1 MSTKYFAL
9 LTHAGTSKLENATTS
24 GTKLEITHMA
34 VGDGGGSL
42 PIPNVNQSKLINEK
56 HRAEIDVLTIDPKKP
71 NHIIAEQVLPEGQG
85 GWWIREIGLFD
96 KDGTLVAVGNCA
108 DLYKPQLQEQ
118 TVSMALPVSNSDWP
132 GWVNELFSGLA
143 TRNYVR
149 EKIKDHAESRNHP
162 DATLKEKGLVTL
174 SNAVDSDNET
184 HAATSKAVRTTY
196 ALATKAYDLANVTKP
211 TDKWVPLTRKVN
223 GKELSSDININAVD
237 VGTYNKAEIDIQ
249 VNKAVET
256 AGSKV
261 PLTRKV
267 NGKELSSD
275 ININAVDVGTYNKA
289 EIDTQVNKA
298 VETADSKVPLTRKVN
313 GKELKEDIVLS
324 AADLDTYKKDEI
336 DHKVGKVEA
345 LAETANKNATSAIQS
360 ADSKVPLIR
369 KVNGKELLTDIEL
382 TALDVNAYNRPETDE
397 LIGIVKKQADT
408 ANQNATA
415 ALQSA
420 DSKVPLTR
428 KVNNKELL
436 TDIDL
441 NAADVGTYN
450 KSEIDAHINKVE
462 QLADTANKNATSA
475 IQNADSKVPLTRK
488 VNGKELLT
496 DIELNATD
504 IGTYNKVEINEHISK
519 VEKLAETA
527 NQNATTAIQSADS
540 KVPLTRK
547 VNDKELSVD
556 IKLDAADVGAY
567 NKVETDTHINIVK
580 TQVDNVNKLA
590 ETANQNAT
598 TAIQSADSKVPL
610 TRKVNGKELSAD
622 IQLSAADV
630 GAYTKV
636 ETDDRISDVKTQ
648 VDNVNKLAE
657 TANQNATT
665 AIQSA
670 DNKVPLTRKVND
682 KELSVDIKLDAAD
695 VGAYNKVETDTH
707 INIVKTQVDNV
718 NKLAET
724 ANQNATTAIQNAD
737 SKVPLT
743 RKVNGK
749 ELSADIQ
756 LSAADVGA
764 YTKVETD
771 DHISDVKT
779 QVDNV
784 NKLAETA
791 NQNATTAIQSADNKV
806 PLTRKVNDK
815 ELSADIKLNAADVG
829 AYTKEDTDAHIKDVK
844 VLAETANQ
852 NATTAIQRADSKV
865 PLTRKVND
873 KELSADIKLSA
884 ADIGA
889 YSQKE
894 TDDHINNVKTQVDNV
909 NKLAETA
916 NLNATTAIQSADSK
930 VPLTRKVNDKELSAD
945 IQLSAADIGAYTK
958 VETDDRISDVKTQ
971 VDNVNKLAE
980 TANQNATTA
989 IQNADSKVPL
999 TRKVNDKELSV
1010 DIKLGAADVGA
1021 YTREDTDA
1029 HIKDVKVLAETANQ
1043 NATTAIQR
1051 ANSKVPLTRKVNDK
1065 ELSAD
1070 IKLGAADV
1078 GAYTKEDTD
1087 AHIKDVKVL
1096 AETANLNATTAI
1108 QSADSKVP
1116 LTRKVND
1123 KELSA
1128 DIKLG
1133 AADVGAYTKEETD
1146 AHINSV
1152 KTQVDNVNKLA
1163 ETANQ
1168 SATTAIQ
1175 SADSKVPLTRKVNDK
1190 ELSADIKLNAADIGA
1205 YTKVE
1210 TDDHINNV
1218 KVLAETANQNA
1229 TTAIQSADSKVP
1241 LTRKVNDKE
1250 LSVDIKLNAAD
1261 VGAYTKEDTDAHIKD
1276 VKVLAET
1283 ANQNATTA
1291 IQNADSKVPSTRKVN
1306 GKELSAD
1313 IQLSAAD
1320 VGAYSQKETDDRI
1333 SDVKTQV
1340 DNVNKLAETANL
1352 NATTAIQNA
1361 DSKVPLTRKVNDKE
1375 LSADIKLNAADVG
1388 AYSQK
1393 ETDDHINNVKVLA
1406 ETANQNAT
1414 TAIQSADSKVPLTR
1428 KVNDKEL
1435 SADIKLSAADVNA
1448 YSQKETDDRISDVK
1462 TQVGNVNKLAETA
1475 NQNAT
1480 TAIQNADNKVPLTR
1494 KVNDKELSVDIKLD
1508 AADVGAYTKVET
1520 DTHINIVKTQVDN
1533 VNKLAETANLNA
1545 TTAIQNADSKVPL
1558 TRKVNGKELSADI
1571 QLSAADIGAYS
1582 QKETDD
1588 HINIVK
1594 TQVDNVNKLAE
1605 TANQNATT
1613 AIQSADSK
1621 VPLIRKVNDK
1631 ELSVDIRL
1639 GAADVGAYTKEETDT
1654 HINNVKVLAE
1664 TANQNAT
1671 TAIQSADSK
1680 VPLTRK
1686 VNGKELLTDIELSAA
1701 DIGTYNKTEIDER
1714 INKVDKLAD
1723 TANQNAISAIQNAD
1737 SKVPVTRKVNGKELL
1752 TDIQLTADDVGAYN
1766 KKETDDRINIVDKLA
1781 DTANK
1786 NAISAIQNVDSKV
1799 PLTRKVNGKE
1809 LSTDIELT
1817 AIDIDVYNKAD
1828 VNILFE
1834 DVKELANNA
1843 NNNADNKVP
1852 LTRTVNGKSLLTDIK
1867 LQASDLNVYSKGEVD
1882 SRIEDVKE
1890 LANSANN
1897 NADSRV
1903 PLTRTVNGK
1912 ALLSD
1917 IKLIASDVG
1926 AYTKAETDLR
1936 ISKVEDLAKSA
1947 NNNASGR
1954 LEKGQNGA
1962 DIPDKKAF
1970 VKNLGLS
1977 DLIGLGIESR
1987 RVGTDVTI
1995 IKLGD
2000 IIKINGLAIAS
2011 EPIGEVNSF
2020 VIGGI
2025 TYYTH
2030 YYKIQLPTSLPNGII
2045 SCHASIVGNNFDNQQ
2060 PGYLADVK
2068 TQRNNPNGVGVSK
2081 DTLTISVT
2089 TPQVG
2094 WVPHFD
2100 YQVIGY

>member
-9 LTHAGTSKLENATTS
+9 LTHAGTSKLENAATS

-42 PIPNVNQSKLINEK
+42 PVPNASQSKLINEK

-71 NHIIAEQVLPEGQG
+71 NQIIAEQVLPEGQG

-223 GKELSSDININAVD
+223 GKEL
-237 VGTYNKAEIDIQ
+237 
-249 VNKAVET
+249 
-256 AGSKV
+256 
-261 PLTRKV
+261 
-267 NGKELSSD
+267 
-275 ININAVDVGTYNKA
+275 
-289 EIDTQVNKA
+289 
-298 VETADSKVPLTRKVN
+298 
-313 GKELKEDIVLS
+313 KEDIVLS

-336 DHKVGKVEA
+336 DQRVGKVEA
-345 LAETANKNATSAIQS
+345 LAETANKSATSAIQS
-360 ADSKVPLIR
+360 ADSKVPLTR

-420 DSKVPLTR
+420 DRKVPLTR

-436 TDIDL
+436 ADIDL

-527 NQNATTAIQSADS
+527 NQNATTAIKSADS

-556 IKLDAADVGAY
+556 I
-567 NKVETDTHINIVK
+567 
-580 TQVDNVNKLA
+580 
-590 ETANQNAT
+590 
-598 TAIQSADSKVPL
+598 
-610 TRKVNGKELSAD
+610 
-622 IQLSAADV
+622 QLS
-630 GAYTKV
+630 
-636 ETDDRISDVKTQ
+636 
-648 VDNVNKLAE
+648 
-657 TANQNATT
+657 
-665 AIQSA
+665 
-670 DNKVPLTRKVND
+670 
-682 KELSVDIKLDAAD
+682 AAD

-737 SKVPLT
+737 SRVPLT

-756 LSAADVGA
+756 LSAAD
-764 YTKVETD
+764 
-771 DHISDVKT
+771 
-779 QVDNV
+779 
-784 NKLAETA
+784 
-791 NQNATTAIQSADNKV
+791 
-806 PLTRKVNDK
+806 
-815 ELSADIKLNAADVG
+815 
-829 AYTKEDTDAHIKDVK
+829 
-844 VLAETANQ
+844 
-852 NATTAIQRADSKV
+852 
-865 PLTRKVND
+865 
-873 KELSADIKLSA
+873 
-884 ADIGA
+884 IGA

-894 TDDHINNVKTQVDNV
+894 TGDHINNVKTQVDNV

-916 NLNATTAIQSADSK
+916 NLNATI
-930 VPLTRKVNDKELSAD
+930 
-945 IQLSAADIGAYTK
+945 
-958 VETDDRISDVKTQ
+958 
-971 VDNVNKLAE
+971 
-980 TANQNATTA
+980 
-989 IQNADSKVPL
+989 
-999 TRKVNDKELSV
+999 
-1010 DIKLGAADVGA
+1010 
-1021 YTREDTDA
+1021 
-1029 HIKDVKVLAETANQ
+1029 
-1043 NATTAIQR
+1043 
-1051 ANSKVPLTRKVNDK
+1051 
-1065 ELSAD
+1065 
-1070 IKLGAADV
+1070 
-1078 GAYTKEDTD
+1078 
-1087 AHIKDVKVL
+1087 
-1096 AETANLNATTAI
+1096 AI

-1133 AADVGAYTKEETD
+1133 AADVGAYTK
-1146 AHINSV
+1146 V
-1152 KTQVDNVNKLA
+1152 
-1163 ETANQ
+1163 
-1168 SATTAIQ
+1168 
-1175 SADSKVPLTRKVNDK
+1175 
-1190 ELSADIKLNAADIGA
+1190 
-1205 YTKVE
+1205 
-1210 TDDHINNV
+1210 
-1218 KVLAETANQNA
+1218 
-1229 TTAIQSADSKVP
+1229 
-1241 LTRKVNDKE
+1241 
-1250 LSVDIKLNAAD
+1250 
-1261 VGAYTKEDTDAHIKD
+1261 
-1276 VKVLAET
+1276 
-1283 ANQNATTA
+1283 
-1291 IQNADSKVPSTRKVN
+1291 
-1306 GKELSAD
+1306 
-1313 IQLSAAD
+1313 
-1320 VGAYSQKETDDRI
+1320 ETDDRI

-1388 AYSQK
+1388 AYTK
-1393 ETDDHINNVKVLA
+1393 EDTDAHIKDVKVLA

-1435 SADIKLSAADVNA
+1435 SADIKLNAADIGAYTKVETDDHINNVKVLAETANLNATTAIQSADSKVPLTRKVNDKELSVDIKLNAADVGAYTREDTDAHIKDVKVLAETANQNATTAIQNADSKVPLIRKINDKELSADIKLGAADVGAYTREDTDAHIKDVKVLAETANLNATTAIQSAGSRVPLTRKVNDKELSADIKLSASDVNA
-1448 YSQKETDDRISDVK
+1448 YSQKEIDDRISDVK

-1508 AADVGAYTKVET
+1508 AADVGAYNKVET
-1520 DTHINIVKTQVDN
+1520 DTHISIVKTQVDN
-1533 VNKLAETANLNA
+1533 VNKLAETANQNA

-1571 QLSAADIGAYS
+1571 QLSAADVGAYS

-1621 VPLIRKVNDK
+1621 VPLTRKVNDK
-1631 ELSVDIRL
+1631 ELSVDIQL
-1639 GAADVGAYTKEETDT
+1639 SAADVGAYTKVETDT

-1664 TANQNAT
+1664 SANQNAT

-1686 VNGKELLTDIELSAA
+1686 VNGKELLTDIELNAA
-1701 DIGTYNKTEIDER
+1701 DIGTYNRTEIDDR

-1723 TANQNAISAIQNAD
+1723 TANQNATSAIQSAG
-1737 SKVPVTRKVNGKELL
+1737 SKVPLIRKVNGKELS
-1752 TDIQLTADDVGAYN
+1752 TDIQLIADDVGAYN

-1817 AIDIDVYNKAD
+1817 ATDIDVYNKAD

-1852 LTRTVNGKSLLTDIK
+1852 LTRTVNGKALLTDIK

-2000 IIKINGLAIAS
+2000 IIKINGLAVAS

-2020 VIGGI
+2020 VIGGV

>member
-1 MSTKYFAL
+1 MS
-9 LTHAGTSKLENATTS
+9 
-24 GTKLEITHMA
+24 
-34 VGDGGGSL
+34 
-42 PIPNVNQSKLINEK
+42 INW
-56 HRAEIDVLTIDPKKP
+56 LKP
-71 NHIIAEQVLPEGQG
+71 P
-85 GWWIREIGLFD
+85 
-96 KDGTLVAVGNCA
+96 
-108 DLYKPQLQEQ
+108 
-118 TVSMALPVSNSDWP
+118 
-132 GWVNELFSGLA
+132 
-143 TRNYVR
+143 TRMPPPR
-149 EKIKDHAESRNHP
+149 FK
-162 DATLKEKGLVTL
+162 
-174 SNAVDSDNET
+174 
-184 HAATSKAVRTTY
+184 
-196 ALATKAYDLANVTKP
+196 
-211 TDKWVPLTRKVN
+211 
-223 GKELSSDININAVD
+223 
-237 VGTYNKAEIDIQ
+237 
-249 VNKAVET
+249 
-256 AGSKV
+256 
-261 PLTRKV
+261 
-267 NGKELSSD
+267 
-275 ININAVDVGTYNKA
+275 
-289 EIDTQVNKA
+289 
-298 VETADSKVPLTRKVN
+298 
-313 GKELKEDIVLS
+313 
-324 AADLDTYKKDEI
+324 
-336 DHKVGKVEA
+336 
-345 LAETANKNATSAIQS
+345 
-360 ADSKVPLIR
+360 
-369 KVNGKELLTDIEL
+369 
-382 TALDVNAYNRPETDE
+382 
-397 LIGIVKKQADT
+397 
-408 ANQNATA
+408 
-415 ALQSA
+415 
-420 DSKVPLTR
+420 
-428 KVNNKELL
+428 
-436 TDIDL
+436 
-441 NAADVGTYN
+441 
-450 KSEIDAHINKVE
+450 
-462 QLADTANKNATSA
+462 
-475 IQNADSKVPLTRK
+475 
-488 VNGKELLT
+488 
-496 DIELNATD
+496 
-504 IGTYNKVEINEHISK
+504 
-519 VEKLAETA
+519 
-527 NQNATTAIQSADS
+527 
-540 KVPLTRK
+540 
-547 VNDKELSVD
+547 
-556 IKLDAADVGAY
+556 
-567 NKVETDTHINIVK
+567 
-580 TQVDNVNKLA
+580 
-590 ETANQNAT
+590 
-598 TAIQSADSKVPL
+598 
-610 TRKVNGKELSAD
+610 
-622 IQLSAADV
+622 
-630 GAYTKV
+630 
-636 ETDDRISDVKTQ
+636 
-648 VDNVNKLAE
+648 
-657 TANQNATT
+657 
-665 AIQSA
+665 
-670 DNKVPLTRKVND
+670 
-682 KELSVDIKLDAAD
+682 
-695 VGAYNKVETDTH
+695 
-707 INIVKTQVDNV
+707 
-718 NKLAET
+718 
-724 ANQNATTAIQNAD
+724 
-737 SKVPLT
+737 
-743 RKVNGK
+743 
-749 ELSADIQ
+749 
-756 LSAADVGA
+756 
-764 YTKVETD
+764 
-771 DHISDVKT
+771 
-779 QVDNV
+779 
-784 NKLAETA
+784 
-791 NQNATTAIQSADNKV
+791 
-806 PLTRKVNDK
+806 
-815 ELSADIKLNAADVG
+815 
-829 AYTKEDTDAHIKDVK
+829 
-844 VLAETANQ
+844 
-852 NATTAIQRADSKV
+852 
-865 PLTRKVND
+865 
-873 KELSADIKLSA
+873 
-884 ADIGA
+884 
-889 YSQKE
+889 
-894 TDDHINNVKTQVDNV
+894 
-909 NKLAETA
+909 
-916 NLNATTAIQSADSK
+916 
-930 VPLTRKVNDKELSAD
+930 
-945 IQLSAADIGAYTK
+945 
-958 VETDDRISDVKTQ
+958 
-971 VDNVNKLAE
+971 
-980 TANQNATTA
+980 
-989 IQNADSKVPL
+989 NADSKVPL

-1021 YTREDTDA
+1021 YT
-1029 HIKDVKVLAETANQ
+1029 
-1043 NATTAIQR
+1043 
-1051 ANSKVPLTRKVNDK
+1051 
-1065 ELSAD
+1065 
-1070 IKLGAADV
+1070 
-1078 GAYTKEDTD
+1078 
-1087 AHIKDVKVL
+1087 
-1096 AETANLNATTAI
+1096 
-1108 QSADSKVP
+1108 
-1116 LTRKVND
+1116 
-1123 KELSA
+1123 
-1128 DIKLG
+1128 
-1133 AADVGAYTKEETD
+1133 KEETD
-1146 AHINSV
+1146 
-1152 KTQVDNVNKLA
+1152 T
-1163 ETANQ
+1163 
-1168 SATTAIQ
+1168 
-1175 SADSKVPLTRKVNDK
+1175 
-1190 ELSADIKLNAADIGA
+1190 
-1205 YTKVE
+1205 
-1210 TDDHINNV
+1210 
-1218 KVLAETANQNA
+1218 
-1229 TTAIQSADSKVP
+1229 
-1241 LTRKVNDKE
+1241 
-1250 LSVDIKLNAAD
+1250 
-1261 VGAYTKEDTDAHIKD
+1261 
-1276 VKVLAET
+1276 
-1283 ANQNATTA
+1283 
-1291 IQNADSKVPSTRKVN
+1291 
-1306 GKELSAD
+1306 
-1313 IQLSAAD
+1313 
-1320 VGAYSQKETDDRI
+1320 
-1333 SDVKTQV
+1333 
-1340 DNVNKLAETANL
+1340 
-1352 NATTAIQNA
+1352 
-1361 DSKVPLTRKVNDKE
+1361 
-1375 LSADIKLNAADVG
+1375 
-1388 AYSQK
+1388 
-1393 ETDDHINNVKVLA
+1393 HINNVKVLA

>member
-9 LTHAGTSKLENATTS
+9 LTHAGTSKLENAATS

-42 PIPNVNQSKLINEK
+42 PVPNASQSKLINEK

-71 NHIIAEQVLPEGQG
+71 NQIIAEQVLPEGQG

-223 GKELSSDININAVD
+223 GKEL
-237 VGTYNKAEIDIQ
+237 
-249 VNKAVET
+249 
-256 AGSKV
+256 
-261 PLTRKV
+261 
-267 NGKELSSD
+267 
-275 ININAVDVGTYNKA
+275 
-289 EIDTQVNKA
+289 
-298 VETADSKVPLTRKVN
+298 
-313 GKELKEDIVLS
+313 KEDIVLS

-336 DHKVGKVEA
+336 DQRVSKVEA
-345 LAETANKNATSAIQS
+345 LAETANKSATSAIQS
-360 ADSKVPLIR
+360 ADSKVPLTR

-420 DSKVPLTR
+420 DRKVPLTR

-436 TDIDL
+436 ADIDL

-527 NQNATTAIQSADS
+527 NQNATTAIQNADS

-567 NKVETDTHINIVK
+567 NKVETDDRISDVK
-580 TQVDNVNKLA
+580 TQVNNVNKLA
-590 ETANQNAT
+590 ETANH
-598 TAIQSADSKVPL
+598 
-610 TRKVNGKELSAD
+610 
-622 IQLSAADV
+622 
-630 GAYTKV
+630 
-636 ETDDRISDVKTQ
+636 
-648 VDNVNKLAE
+648 
-657 TANQNATT
+657 NATT

-682 KELSVDIKLDAAD
+682 KELSADIKLDAAD

-737 SKVPLT
+737 SRVPLT

-756 LSAADVGA
+756 LSAADIGA
-764 YTKVETD
+764 YSQKETGD
-771 DHISDVKT
+771 RISDVKT

-791 NQNATTAIQSADNKV
+791 NQNATTAIQSAD
-806 PLTRKVNDK
+806 
-815 ELSADIKLNAADVG
+815 
-829 AYTKEDTDAHIKDVK
+829 
-844 VLAETANQ
+844 
-852 NATTAIQRADSKV
+852 SKV

-873 KELSADIKLSA
+873 KELSA
-884 ADIGA
+884 
-889 YSQKE
+889 
-894 TDDHINNVKTQVDNV
+894 
-909 NKLAETA
+909 
-916 NLNATTAIQSADSK
+916 
-930 VPLTRKVNDKELSAD
+930 
-945 IQLSAADIGAYTK
+945 
-958 VETDDRISDVKTQ
+958 
-971 VDNVNKLAE
+971 
-980 TANQNATTA
+980 
-989 IQNADSKVPL
+989 
-999 TRKVNDKELSV
+999 

-1043 NATTAIQR
+1043 NATTAIQ
-1051 ANSKVPLTRKVNDK
+1051 
-1065 ELSAD
+1065 
-1070 IKLGAADV
+1070 
-1078 GAYTKEDTD
+1078 
-1087 AHIKDVKVL
+1087 
-1096 AETANLNATTAI
+1096 
-1108 QSADSKVP
+1108 SADSKVP

-1133 AADVGAYTKEETD
+1133 AADVGAYAKEDTD
-1146 AHINSV
+1146 AHINNV

-1163 ETANQ
+1163 ETANLN
-1168 SATTAIQ
+1168 ATTAIQ

-1261 VGAYTKEDTDAHIKD
+1261 VGAYTREDTDAHIKD

-1283 ANQNATTA
+1283 AN
-1291 IQNADSKVPSTRKVN
+1291 
-1306 GKELSAD
+1306 L
-1313 IQLSAAD
+1313 
-1320 VGAYSQKETDDRI
+1320 
-1333 SDVKTQV
+1333 
-1340 DNVNKLAETANL
+1340 
-1352 NATTAIQNA
+1352 
-1361 DSKVPLTRKVNDKE
+1361 
-1375 LSADIKLNAADVG
+1375 
-1388 AYSQK
+1388 
-1393 ETDDHINNVKVLA
+1393 
-1406 ETANQNAT
+1406 NAT
-1414 TAIQSADSKVPLTR
+1414 TAIQSAGSRVPLTR

-1448 YSQKETDDRISDVK
+1448 YSQKEIDDRISDVK

-1508 AADVGAYTKVET
+1508 AADVGAYNKV
-1520 DTHINIVKTQVDN
+1520 
-1533 VNKLAETANLNA
+1533 
-1545 TTAIQNADSKVPL
+1545 
-1558 TRKVNGKELSADI
+1558 
-1571 QLSAADIGAYS
+1571 
-1582 QKETDD
+1582 
-1588 HINIVK
+1588 
-1594 TQVDNVNKLAE
+1594 
-1605 TANQNATT
+1605 
-1613 AIQSADSK
+1613 
-1621 VPLIRKVNDK
+1621 
-1631 ELSVDIRL
+1631 
-1639 GAADVGAYTKEETDT
+1639 ETDT

-1686 VNGKELLTDIELSAA
+1686 VNGKELLTDIELNAA
-1701 DIGTYNKTEIDER
+1701 DIGTYNRTEIDDR

-1723 TANQNAISAIQNAD
+1723 TANQNATSAIQSAG
-1737 SKVPVTRKVNGKELL
+1737 SKVPLIRKVNGKELS
-1752 TDIQLTADDVGAYN
+1752 TDIQLIADDVGAYN
-1766 KKETDDRINIVDKLA
+1766 KKETDDRISIVDKLA

-1817 AIDIDVYNKAD
+1817 ATDIDVYNKAD

-1852 LTRTVNGKSLLTDIK
+1852 LTRTVNGKALLTDIK

-2000 IIKINGLAIAS
+2000 IIKINGLAVAI

-2020 VIGGI
+2020 VIGGV

-2030 YYKIQLPTSLPNGII
+2030 YYKIQLPISLPNGII

>member
-9 LTHAGTSKLENATTS
+9 LTHAGTSKLENAATS

-42 PIPNVNQSKLINEK
+42 PVPNASQSKLINEK

-71 NHIIAEQVLPEGQG
+71 NQIIAEQVLPEGQG

-223 GKELSSDININAVD
+223 GKEL
-237 VGTYNKAEIDIQ
+237 
-249 VNKAVET
+249 
-256 AGSKV
+256 
-261 PLTRKV
+261 
-267 NGKELSSD
+267 
-275 ININAVDVGTYNKA
+275 
-289 EIDTQVNKA
+289 
-298 VETADSKVPLTRKVN
+298 
-313 GKELKEDIVLS
+313 KEDIVLS

-336 DHKVGKVEA
+336 DQRVSKVEA
-345 LAETANKNATSAIQS
+345 LAETANKSATSAIQS
-360 ADSKVPLIR
+360 ADSKVPLTR

-420 DSKVPLTR
+420 DRKVPLTR

-436 TDIDL
+436 ADIDL

-527 NQNATTAIQSADS
+527 NQNATTAIQNADS

-547 VNDKELSVD
+547 VNDKELSVDIKLDAADVGAYNKVETDDRISDVKTQVNNVNKLAETANHNATTAIQSADNKVPLTRKVNDKELSAD

-598 TAIQSADSKVPL
+598 TAIQNADS
-610 TRKVNGKELSAD
+610 R
-622 IQLSAADV
+622 
-630 GAYTKV
+630 
-636 ETDDRISDVKTQ
+636 
-648 VDNVNKLAE
+648 
-657 TANQNATT
+657 
-665 AIQSA
+665 
-670 DNKVPLTRKVND
+670 VPLTRKVND

-737 SKVPLT
+737 SRVPLT

-771 DHISDVKT
+771 T
-779 QVDNV
+779 
-784 NKLAETA
+784 
-791 NQNATTAIQSADNKV
+791 
-806 PLTRKVNDK
+806 
-815 ELSADIKLNAADVG
+815 
-829 AYTKEDTDAHIKDVK
+829 
-844 VLAETANQ
+844 
-852 NATTAIQRADSKV
+852 
-865 PLTRKVND
+865 
-873 KELSADIKLSA
+873 
-884 ADIGA
+884 
-889 YSQKE
+889 
-894 TDDHINNVKTQVDNV
+894 HINIVKTQVDNV

-916 NLNATTAIQSADSK
+916 NLNATTAIQ
-930 VPLTRKVNDKELSAD
+930 
-945 IQLSAADIGAYTK
+945 
-958 VETDDRISDVKTQ
+958 
-971 VDNVNKLAE
+971 
-980 TANQNATTA
+980 
-989 IQNADSKVPL
+989 NADSKVPL
-999 TRKVNDKELSV
+999 IRKINDKELSV

-1043 NATTAIQR
+1043 NATTAIQ
-1051 ANSKVPLTRKVNDK
+1051 NTDSKVPLTRKVNGK

-1070 IKLGAADV
+1070 IQLSAADI
-1078 GAYTKEDTD
+1078 GAYSQKETGDR
-1087 AHIKDVKVL
+1087 ISDVKTQVDNVNKL
-1096 AETANLNATTAI
+1096 AETANQNATTAI

-1133 AADVGAYTKEETD
+1133 AADVGAYTKEDTD
-1146 AHINSV
+1146 AHINNV

-1163 ETANQ
+1163 ETANLNATTAIQNADSKVPLIRKINDKELSADIKLGAADVGAYTREDTDAHIKDVKVLAETANQNATTAIQ
-1168 SATTAIQ
+1168 SADSKVPLTRKVNDKELSADIKLGAADVGAYAKEDTDAHINNVKTQVDNVNKLAETANLNATTAIQ

-1261 VGAYTKEDTDAHIKD
+1261 VGAYTREDTDAHIKD

-1291 IQNADSKVPSTRKVN
+1291 IQNADSKVPLTRKVN

-1320 VGAYSQKETDDRI
+1320 VGAYSQKETDDHINIVKTQVDNVNKLAETANLNATTAIQNADSRVPLTRKVNDKELSADI
-1333 SDVKTQV
+1333 KLGATDVGAYTKEETDTHINNVKTQV

-1361 DSKVPLTRKVNDKE
+1361 DSKVPLIRKINDKE
-1375 LSADIKLNAADVG
+1375 LSADIKLGAADVG
-1388 AYSQK
+1388 AYTR
-1393 ETDDHINNVKVLA
+1393 EDTDAHIKDVKVLA
-1406 ETANQNAT
+1406 ETANLNAT
-1414 TAIQSADSKVPLTR
+1414 TAIQSAGSRVPLTR

-1448 YSQKETDDRISDVK
+1448 YSQKEIDDRISDVK

-1508 AADVGAYTKVET
+1508 AADVGAYNKVET
-1520 DTHINIVKTQVDN
+1520 DTHISIVKTQVDN
-1533 VNKLAETANLNA
+1533 VNKLAETANQNA

-1558 TRKVNGKELSADI
+1558 TRKVNGKELSVDI
-1571 QLSAADIGAYS
+1571 QLSAADVGAYS

-1613 AIQSADSK
+1613 AIQNADSK
-1621 VPLIRKVNDK
+1621 VPLTRKVNDK
-1631 ELSVDIRL
+1631 ELSVDIKL
-1639 GAADVGAYTKEETDT
+1639 DAADVGAYNKVETDT

-1686 VNGKELLTDIELSAA
+1686 VNGKELLTDIELNAA
-1701 DIGTYNKTEIDER
+1701 DIGTYNRTEIDDR

-1723 TANQNAISAIQNAD
+1723 TANQNATSAIQSAG
-1737 SKVPVTRKVNGKELL
+1737 SKVPLIRKVNGKELS
-1752 TDIQLTADDVGAYN
+1752 TDIQLIADDVGAYN
-1766 KKETDDRINIVDKLA
+1766 KKETDDRISIVDKLA

-1817 AIDIDVYNKAD
+1817 ATDIDVYNKAD

-1852 LTRTVNGKSLLTDIK
+1852 LTRTVNGKALLTDIK

-2000 IIKINGLAIAS
+2000 IIKINGLAVAI

-2020 VIGGI
+2020 VIGGV

-2030 YYKIQLPTSLPNGII
+2030 YYKIQLPISLPNGII

>member
-42 PIPNVNQSKLINEK
+42 PVPNVNQSKLINEK

-237 VGTYNKAEIDIQ
+237 VGTYNKAEIDTQ

-256 AGSKV
+256 ADSKV

-336 DHKVGKVEA
+336 DHKIGKVEA

-420 DSKVPLTR
+420 GSKVPLTR

-598 TAIQSADSKVPL
+598 TAIQNADSKVPL

-657 TANQNATT
+657 TANHNATT

-682 KELSVDIKLDAAD
+682 KELAADIKLDAAD

-764 YTKVETD
+764 YSQKETD
-771 DHISDVKT
+771 DHINIVKT

-791 NQNATTAIQSADNKV
+791 NQNATTAIQSADSKV

-829 AYTKEDTDAHIKDVK
+829 AYTREDTDAHIKDVK

-852 NATTAIQRADSKV
+852 NATTAIQSADSKV

-894 TDDHINNVKTQVDNV
+894 TDDHINIVKTQVDNV

-945 IQLSAADIGAYTK
+945 IKLGAADVGAYTK
-958 VETDDRISDVKTQ
+958 DETDAHINNVKTQ

-989 IQNADSKVPL
+989 IQSADSKVPL

-1010 DIKLGAADVGA
+1010 DIKLNAADVGA

-1043 NATTAIQR
+1043 NATTAIQS
-1051 ANSKVPLTRKVNDK
+1051 ADSKVPLTRKVNDK

-1070 IKLGAADV
+1070 IKLSAADV

-1128 DIKLG
+1128 DIKL
-1133 AADVGAYTKEETD
+1133 
-1146 AHINSV
+1146 
-1152 KTQVDNVNKLA
+1152 
-1163 ETANQ
+1163 
-1168 SATTAIQ
+1168 
-1175 SADSKVPLTRKVNDK
+1175 
-1190 ELSADIKLNAADIGA
+1190 NAADIGA

-1210 TDDHINNV
+1210 TDDYINNV

-1261 VGAYTKEDTDAHIKD
+1261 VGAYTREDTDAHIKD
-1276 VKVLAET
+1276 VKVLAETANLNVTTAIQSADSKVPLTRKVNDKELSADIKLSAADIGAYSQKETDDHINIVKTQVDNVNKLAET

-1388 AYSQK
+1388 AYTR
-1393 ETDDHINNVKVLA
+1393 EDTDAHINNVKVLA

-1448 YSQKETDDRISDVK
+1448 YSQKETDDRISDIK

-1508 AADVGAYTKVET
+1508 AADVGAYNKVET

-1621 VPLIRKVNDK
+1621 VPLTRKVNDK
-1631 ELSVDIRL
+1631 ELSVDIKL

-2000 IIKINGLAIAS
+2000 IIKINGLAVAS
-2011 EPIGEVNSF
+2011 EPIGEVNPF
-2020 VIGGI
+2020 VIGGA

-2030 YYKIQLPTSLPNGII
+2030 YYKIQLPISLPNGII

>member
-9 LTHAGTSKLENATTS
+9 LTHAGTSKLENAATS

-42 PIPNVNQSKLINEK
+42 PVPNASQSKLINEK

-71 NHIIAEQVLPEGQG
+71 NQIIAEQVLPEGQG

-223 GKELSSDININAVD
+223 GKEL
-237 VGTYNKAEIDIQ
+237 
-249 VNKAVET
+249 
-256 AGSKV
+256 
-261 PLTRKV
+261 
-267 NGKELSSD
+267 
-275 ININAVDVGTYNKA
+275 
-289 EIDTQVNKA
+289 
-298 VETADSKVPLTRKVN
+298 
-313 GKELKEDIVLS
+313 KEDIVLS

-336 DHKVGKVEA
+336 DQRVSKVEA
-345 LAETANKNATSAIQS
+345 LAETANKSATSAIQS
-360 ADSKVPLIR
+360 ADSKVPLTR

-420 DSKVPLTR
+420 DRKVPLTR

-436 TDIDL
+436 ADIDL

-527 NQNATTAIQSADS
+527 NQNATTAIKSADS

-556 IKLDAADVGAY
+556 I
-567 NKVETDTHINIVK
+567 
-580 TQVDNVNKLA
+580 
-590 ETANQNAT
+590 
-598 TAIQSADSKVPL
+598 
-610 TRKVNGKELSAD
+610 
-622 IQLSAADV
+622 QLS
-630 GAYTKV
+630 
-636 ETDDRISDVKTQ
+636 
-648 VDNVNKLAE
+648 
-657 TANQNATT
+657 
-665 AIQSA
+665 
-670 DNKVPLTRKVND
+670 
-682 KELSVDIKLDAAD
+682 AAD

-737 SKVPLT
+737 SRVPLT

-756 LSAADVGA
+756 LSAAD
-764 YTKVETD
+764 
-771 DHISDVKT
+771 
-779 QVDNV
+779 
-784 NKLAETA
+784 
-791 NQNATTAIQSADNKV
+791 
-806 PLTRKVNDK
+806 
-815 ELSADIKLNAADVG
+815 
-829 AYTKEDTDAHIKDVK
+829 
-844 VLAETANQ
+844 
-852 NATTAIQRADSKV
+852 
-865 PLTRKVND
+865 
-873 KELSADIKLSA
+873 
-884 ADIGA
+884 IGA

-894 TDDHINNVKTQVDNV
+894 TGDHINN
-909 NKLAETA
+909 
-916 NLNATTAIQSADSK
+916 
-930 VPLTRKVNDKELSAD
+930 
-945 IQLSAADIGAYTK
+945 
-958 VETDDRISDVKTQ
+958 
-971 VDNVNKLAE
+971 
-980 TANQNATTA
+980 
-989 IQNADSKVPL
+989 
-999 TRKVNDKELSV
+999 
-1010 DIKLGAADVGA
+1010 
-1021 YTREDTDA
+1021 
-1029 HIKDVKVLAETANQ
+1029 
-1043 NATTAIQR
+1043 
-1051 ANSKVPLTRKVNDK
+1051 
-1065 ELSAD
+1065 
-1070 IKLGAADV
+1070 
-1078 GAYTKEDTD
+1078 
-1087 AHIKDVKVL
+1087 
-1096 AETANLNATTAI
+1096 
-1108 QSADSKVP
+1108 
-1116 LTRKVND
+1116 
-1123 KELSA
+1123 
-1128 DIKLG
+1128 
-1133 AADVGAYTKEETD
+1133 
-1146 AHINSV
+1146 
-1152 KTQVDNVNKLA
+1152 
-1163 ETANQ
+1163 
-1168 SATTAIQ
+1168 
-1175 SADSKVPLTRKVNDK
+1175 
-1190 ELSADIKLNAADIGA
+1190 
-1205 YTKVE
+1205 
-1210 TDDHINNV
+1210 
-1218 KVLAETANQNA
+1218 
-1229 TTAIQSADSKVP
+1229 
-1241 LTRKVNDKE
+1241 
-1250 LSVDIKLNAAD
+1250 
-1261 VGAYTKEDTDAHIKD
+1261 
-1276 VKVLAET
+1276 
-1283 ANQNATTA
+1283 
-1291 IQNADSKVPSTRKVN
+1291 
-1306 GKELSAD
+1306 
-1313 IQLSAAD
+1313 
-1320 VGAYSQKETDDRI
+1320 
-1333 SDVKTQV
+1333 VKTQV

-1375 LSADIKLNAADVG
+1375 LSADIKLGAADVG
-1388 AYSQK
+1388 AYTR
-1393 ETDDHINNVKVLA
+1393 EDTDAHIKDVKVLA
-1406 ETANQNAT
+1406 ETANLNAT
-1414 TAIQSADSKVPLTR
+1414 TAIQSAGSRVPLTR

-1448 YSQKETDDRISDVK
+1448 YSQKEIDDRISDVK

-1520 DTHINIVKTQVDN
+1520 DTHIN
-1533 VNKLAETANLNA
+1533 
-1545 TTAIQNADSKVPL
+1545 
-1558 TRKVNGKELSADI
+1558 
-1571 QLSAADIGAYS
+1571 
-1582 QKETDD
+1582 
-1588 HINIVK
+1588 
-1594 TQVDNVNKLAE
+1594 
-1605 TANQNATT
+1605 
-1613 AIQSADSK
+1613 
-1621 VPLIRKVNDK
+1621 
-1631 ELSVDIRL
+1631 
-1639 GAADVGAYTKEETDT
+1639 
-1654 HINNVKVLAE
+1654 NVKVLAE
-1664 TANQNAT
+1664 SANQNAT

-1686 VNGKELLTDIELSAA
+1686 VNGKELLTDIELNAA
-1701 DIGTYNKTEIDER
+1701 DIGTYNRTEIDDR

-1723 TANQNAISAIQNAD
+1723 TANQNATSAIQSAG
-1737 SKVPVTRKVNGKELL
+1737 SKVPLIRKVNGKELS
-1752 TDIQLTADDVGAYN
+1752 TDIQLIADDVGAYN

-1817 AIDIDVYNKAD
+1817 ATDIDVYNKAD

-1852 LTRTVNGKSLLTDIK
+1852 LTRTVNGKALLTDIK
-1867 LQASDLNVYSKGEVD
+1867 LQASDLNVYSKGEID

-2000 IIKINGLAIAS
+2000 IIKINGLAVAS

-2020 VIGGI
+2020 VIGGV

-2030 YYKIQLPTSLPNGII
+2030 YYKIQLPISLPNGII

>member
-9 LTHAGTSKLENATTS
+9 LTHAGASKLENATTS

-42 PIPNVNQSKLINEK
+42 PVPNVNQSKLINEK

-519 VEKLAETA
+519 IEKLAETA

-547 VNDKELSVD
+547 VN
-556 IKLDAADVGAY
+556 
-567 NKVETDTHINIVK
+567 N
-580 TQVDNVNKLA
+580 
-590 ETANQNAT
+590 
-598 TAIQSADSKVPL
+598 
-610 TRKVNGKELSAD
+610 
-622 IQLSAADV
+622 
-630 GAYTKV
+630 
-636 ETDDRISDVKTQ
+636 
-648 VDNVNKLAE
+648 
-657 TANQNATT
+657 
-665 AIQSA
+665 
-670 DNKVPLTRKVND
+670 

-771 DHISDVKT
+771 DRISDVKT

-815 ELSADIKLNAADVG
+815 ELAADIKLDAADVGAYNKVETDTHINIVKTQVDNVNKLAETANQNATTAIQNADSKVPLTRKVNGKELSADIQLSAADVGAYSQKETDDHINIVKTQVDNVNKLAETANLNATTAIQNADSKVPLTRKVNDKELSTDIKLNAADVG

-894 TDDHINNVKTQVDNV
+894 TDDHINIVKTQVDNV

-1163 ETANQ
+1163 ETAN
-1168 SATTAIQ
+1168 
-1175 SADSKVPLTRKVNDK
+1175 
-1190 ELSADIKLNAADIGA
+1190 
-1205 YTKVE
+1205 
-1210 TDDHINNV
+1210 
-1218 KVLAETANQNA
+1218 
-1229 TTAIQSADSKVP
+1229 
-1241 LTRKVNDKE
+1241 
-1250 LSVDIKLNAAD
+1250 
-1261 VGAYTKEDTDAHIKD
+1261 
-1276 VKVLAET
+1276 
-1283 ANQNATTA
+1283 
-1291 IQNADSKVPSTRKVN
+1291 
-1306 GKELSAD
+1306 
-1313 IQLSAAD
+1313 
-1320 VGAYSQKETDDRI
+1320 
-1333 SDVKTQV
+1333 
-1340 DNVNKLAETANL
+1340 
-1352 NATTAIQNA
+1352 
-1361 DSKVPLTRKVNDKE
+1361 
-1375 LSADIKLNAADVG
+1375 
-1388 AYSQK
+1388 
-1393 ETDDHINNVKVLA
+1393 
-1406 ETANQNAT
+1406 
-1414 TAIQSADSKVPLTR
+1414 
-1428 KVNDKEL
+1428 
-1435 SADIKLSAADVNA
+1435 
-1448 YSQKETDDRISDVK
+1448 
-1462 TQVGNVNKLAETA
+1462 
-1475 NQNAT
+1475 
-1480 TAIQNADNKVPLTR
+1480 
-1494 KVNDKELSVDIKLD
+1494 
-1508 AADVGAYTKVET
+1508 
-1520 DTHINIVKTQVDN
+1520 
-1533 VNKLAETANLNA
+1533 LNA

-1621 VPLIRKVNDK
+1621 VPLTRKVNDK

>member
-9 LTHAGTSKLENATTS
+9 LTHAGTSKLENAATS

-42 PIPNVNQSKLINEK
+42 PVPNASQSKLINEK

-71 NHIIAEQVLPEGQG
+71 NQIIAEQVLPEGQG

-118 TVSMALPVSNSDWP
+118 TVSMALPVSNSDWTD
-132 GWVNELFSGLA
+132 WVNELFSGLA

-237 VGTYNKAEIDIQ
+237 VGTYNKAEIDTQ

-256 AGSKV
+256 ADSKV

-336 DHKVGKVEA
+336 DQKVGKVEA

-360 ADSKVPLIR
+360 ADSKVPLTR

-441 NAADVGTYN
+441 NAADIGTYN

-488 VNGKELLT
+488 INGKELLT

-527 NQNATTAIQSADS
+527 NQNATTAIQNADS
-540 KVPLTRK
+540 
-547 VNDKELSVD
+547 
-556 IKLDAADVGAY
+556 
-567 NKVETDTHINIVK
+567 
-580 TQVDNVNKLA
+580 
-590 ETANQNAT
+590 
-598 TAIQSADSKVPL
+598 
-610 TRKVNGKELSAD
+610 
-622 IQLSAADV
+622 
-630 GAYTKV
+630 
-636 ETDDRISDVKTQ
+636 
-648 VDNVNKLAE
+648 
-657 TANQNATT
+657 
-665 AIQSA
+665 
-670 DNKVPLTRKVND
+670 KVPLTRKVND

-756 LSAADVGA
+756 LSAADIGA

-771 DHISDVKT
+771 DHINNVKTQVDNVNKLAETANLNATTAIQSADSKVPLTRKVNDKELSADIKLDAADVGAYNKVETDTHINIVKTQVDNVNKLAETANQNATTAIQNADSKVPLTRKVNGKELSADIQLSAADVGAYSQKETDDRISDVKT

-791 NQNATTAIQSADNKV
+791 NQNATTAIQSADSKV

-815 ELSADIKLNAADVG
+815 ELSADIKLNAADIG
-829 AYTKEDTDAHIKDVK
+829 AYTKVETDDHINNVKVLAETANHNATTAIQSADSKVPLTRKVNDKELSADIKLSAADVGAYSQKETDDRISDVK
-844 VLAETANQ
+844 TQVDNVNKLAETANQ
-852 NATTAIQRADSKV
+852 NATTAIQSADSKVPLTRKVNDKELSADIKLGAADVGAYTKVETDDRINDVKTQVDNVNKLAETANQNATTAIQNADSKV

-916 NLNATTAIQSADSK
+916 NLNATTAIQ
-930 VPLTRKVNDKELSAD
+930 N
-945 IQLSAADIGAYTK
+945 
-958 VETDDRISDVKTQ
+958 
-971 VDNVNKLAE
+971 
-980 TANQNATTA
+980 
-989 IQNADSKVPL
+989 
-999 TRKVNDKELSV
+999 
-1010 DIKLGAADVGA
+1010 
-1021 YTREDTDA
+1021 
-1029 HIKDVKVLAETANQ
+1029 
-1043 NATTAIQR
+1043 
-1051 ANSKVPLTRKVNDK
+1051 
-1065 ELSAD
+1065 
-1070 IKLGAADV
+1070 
-1078 GAYTKEDTD
+1078 
-1087 AHIKDVKVL
+1087 
-1096 AETANLNATTAI
+1096 
-1108 QSADSKVP
+1108 ADSKVP

-1133 AADVGAYTKEETD
+1133 AAD
-1146 AHINSV
+1146 I
-1152 KTQVDNVNKLA
+1152 
-1163 ETANQ
+1163 
-1168 SATTAIQ
+1168 
-1175 SADSKVPLTRKVNDK
+1175 
-1190 ELSADIKLNAADIGA
+1190 
-1205 YTKVE
+1205 
-1210 TDDHINNV
+1210 
-1218 KVLAETANQNA
+1218 
-1229 TTAIQSADSKVP
+1229 
-1241 LTRKVNDKE
+1241 
-1250 LSVDIKLNAAD
+1250 
-1261 VGAYTKEDTDAHIKD
+1261 
-1276 VKVLAET
+1276 
-1283 ANQNATTA
+1283 
-1291 IQNADSKVPSTRKVN
+1291 
-1306 GKELSAD
+1306 
-1313 IQLSAAD
+1313 
-1320 VGAYSQKETDDRI
+1320 GAYSQKETDDRI
-1333 SDVKTQV
+1333 RDVKTQV

-1388 AYSQK
+1388 AYTR
-1393 ETDDHINNVKVLA
+1393 EDTDAHIKDVKVLA

-1462 TQVGNVNKLAETA
+1462 IQVGNVNKLAETA
-1475 NQNAT
+1475 NLNAT
-1480 TAIQNADNKVPLTR
+1480 TAIQNADSKVPSTR
-1494 KVNDKELSVDIKLD
+1494 KVNDKELSADIKLD
-1508 AADVGAYTKVET
+1508 AADVGAYNKVET

-1571 QLSAADIGAYS
+1571 QLS
-1582 QKETDD
+1582 
-1588 HINIVK
+1588 
-1594 TQVDNVNKLAE
+1594 
-1605 TANQNATT
+1605 
-1613 AIQSADSK
+1613 
-1621 VPLIRKVNDK
+1621 
-1631 ELSVDIRL
+1631 
-1639 GAADVGAYTKEETDT
+1639 
-1654 HINNVKVLAE
+1654 
-1664 TANQNAT
+1664 
-1671 TAIQSADSK
+1671 
-1680 VPLTRK
+1680 
-1686 VNGKELLTDIELSAA
+1686 
-1701 DIGTYNKTEIDER
+1701 
-1714 INKVDKLAD
+1714 
-1723 TANQNAISAIQNAD
+1723 
-1737 SKVPVTRKVNGKELL
+1737 
-1752 TDIQLTADDVGAYN
+1752 
-1766 KKETDDRINIVDKLA
+1766 
-1781 DTANK
+1781 
-1786 NAISAIQNVDSKV
+1786 
-1799 PLTRKVNGKE
+1799 
-1809 LSTDIELT
+1809 
-1817 AIDIDVYNKAD
+1817 
-1828 VNILFE
+1828 
-1834 DVKELANNA
+1834 
-1843 NNNADNKVP
+1843 
-1852 LTRTVNGKSLLTDIK
+1852 
-1867 LQASDLNVYSKGEVD
+1867 
-1882 SRIEDVKE
+1882 
-1890 LANSANN
+1890 
-1897 NADSRV
+1897 
-1903 PLTRTVNGK
+1903 
-1912 ALLSD
+1912 
-1917 IKLIASDVG
+1917 
-1926 AYTKAETDLR
+1926 
-1936 ISKVEDLAKSA
+1936 
-1947 NNNASGR
+1947 
-1954 LEKGQNGA
+1954 
-1962 DIPDKKAF
+1962 
-1970 VKNLGLS
+1970 
-1977 DLIGLGIESR
+1977 
-1987 RVGTDVTI
+1987 
-1995 IKLGD
+1995 
-2000 IIKINGLAIAS
+2000 
-2011 EPIGEVNSF
+2011 
-2020 VIGGI
+2020 
-2025 TYYTH
+2025 
-2030 YYKIQLPTSLPNGII
+2030 
-2045 SCHASIVGNNFDNQQ
+2045 
-2060 PGYLADVK
+2060 
-2068 TQRNNPNGVGVSK
+2068 
-2081 DTLTISVT
+2081 
-2089 TPQVG
+2089 
-2094 WVPHFD
+2094 
-2100 YQVIGY
+2100 

>member
-9 LTHAGTSKLENATTS
+9 LTHAGTSKLENAATS

-42 PIPNVNQSKLINEK
+42 PVPNASQSKLINEK

-71 NHIIAEQVLPEGQG
+71 NQIIAEQVLPEGQG

-118 TVSMALPVSNSDWP
+118 TVSMALPVSNSDWTD
-132 GWVNELFSGLA
+132 WVNELFSGLA

-237 VGTYNKAEIDIQ
+237 VGTYNKAEIDTQ

-256 AGSKV
+256 ADSKV

-336 DHKVGKVEA
+336 DQKVGKVEA

-360 ADSKVPLIR
+360 ADSKVPLTR

-441 NAADVGTYN
+441 NAADIGTYN

-488 VNGKELLT
+488 INGKELLT

-527 NQNATTAIQSADS
+527 NQNATTAIQNADS

-598 TAIQSADSKVPL
+598 TAIQNADSRVPL

-622 IQLSAADV
+622 IQLSAADI

-636 ETDDRISDVKTQ
+636 ETDDHINNVKTQ

-657 TANQNATT
+657 TANLNATT

-670 DNKVPLTRKVND
+670 DSKVPLTRKVND
-682 KELSVDIKLDAAD
+682 KELSADIKLDAAD

-764 YTKVETD
+764 Y
-771 DHISDVKT
+771 
-779 QVDNV
+779 
-784 NKLAETA
+784 
-791 NQNATTAIQSADNKV
+791 
-806 PLTRKVNDK
+806 
-815 ELSADIKLNAADVG
+815 
-829 AYTKEDTDAHIKDVK
+829 
-844 VLAETANQ
+844 
-852 NATTAIQRADSKV
+852 
-865 PLTRKVND
+865 
-873 KELSADIKLSA
+873 
-884 ADIGA
+884 
-889 YSQKE
+889 SQK
-894 TDDHINNVKTQVDNV
+894 
-909 NKLAETA
+909 
-916 NLNATTAIQSADSK
+916 
-930 VPLTRKVNDKELSAD
+930 
-945 IQLSAADIGAYTK
+945 
-958 VETDDRISDVKTQ
+958 ETDDRISDVKTQ

-980 TANQNATTA
+980 TANHN
-989 IQNADSKVPL
+989 
-999 TRKVNDKELSV
+999 
-1010 DIKLGAADVGA
+1010 
-1021 YTREDTDA
+1021 
-1029 HIKDVKVLAETANQ
+1029 
-1043 NATTAIQR
+1043 
-1051 ANSKVPLTRKVNDK
+1051 
-1065 ELSAD
+1065 
-1070 IKLGAADV
+1070 
-1078 GAYTKEDTD
+1078 
-1087 AHIKDVKVL
+1087 
-1096 AETANLNATTAI
+1096 
-1108 QSADSKVP
+1108 
-1116 LTRKVND
+1116 
-1123 KELSA
+1123 
-1128 DIKLG
+1128 
-1133 AADVGAYTKEETD
+1133 
-1146 AHINSV
+1146 
-1152 KTQVDNVNKLA
+1152 
-1163 ETANQ
+1163 
-1168 SATTAIQ
+1168 ATTAIQ

-1250 LSVDIKLNAAD
+1250 LSADIK
-1261 VGAYTKEDTDAHIKD
+1261 
-1276 VKVLAET
+1276 
-1283 ANQNATTA
+1283 
-1291 IQNADSKVPSTRKVN
+1291 
-1306 GKELSAD
+1306 
-1313 IQLSAAD
+1313 LSAAD

-1340 DNVNKLAETANL
+1340 DNVNKLAETANQNATTAIQSADSKVPL
-1352 NATTAIQNA
+1352 TRKVNDKELSADIKLGAADVGAYTKVETDDRINDVKTQVDNVNKLAETANQNATTAIQNA

-1375 LSADIKLNAADVG
+1375 LSVDIKLNAADVG
-1388 AYSQK
+1388 AYTR
-1393 ETDDHINNVKVLA
+1393 EDTDAHIKDVKVLA

-1435 SADIKLSAADVNA
+1435 SADIKLGAV
-1448 YSQKETDDRISDVK
+1448 
-1462 TQVGNVNKLAETA
+1462 
-1475 NQNAT
+1475 
-1480 TAIQNADNKVPLTR
+1480 
-1494 KVNDKELSVDIKLD
+1494 
-1508 AADVGAYTKVET
+1508 DVGAYT
-1520 DTHINIVKTQVDN
+1520 
-1533 VNKLAETANLNA
+1533 
-1545 TTAIQNADSKVPL
+1545 
-1558 TRKVNGKELSADI
+1558 
-1571 QLSAADIGAYS
+1571 
-1582 QKETDD
+1582 
-1588 HINIVK
+1588 
-1594 TQVDNVNKLAE
+1594 
-1605 TANQNATT
+1605 
-1613 AIQSADSK
+1613 
-1621 VPLIRKVNDK
+1621 
-1631 ELSVDIRL
+1631 
-1639 GAADVGAYTKEETDT
+1639 
-1654 HINNVKVLAE
+1654 
-1664 TANQNAT
+1664 
-1671 TAIQSADSK
+1671 
-1680 VPLTRK
+1680 
-1686 VNGKELLTDIELSAA
+1686 
-1701 DIGTYNKTEIDER
+1701 
-1714 INKVDKLAD
+1714 
-1723 TANQNAISAIQNAD
+1723 
-1737 SKVPVTRKVNGKELL
+1737 
-1752 TDIQLTADDVGAYN
+1752 
-1766 KKETDDRINIVDKLA
+1766 
-1781 DTANK
+1781 
-1786 NAISAIQNVDSKV
+1786 
-1799 PLTRKVNGKE
+1799 
-1809 LSTDIELT
+1809 
-1817 AIDIDVYNKAD
+1817 
-1828 VNILFE
+1828 
-1834 DVKELANNA
+1834 
-1843 NNNADNKVP
+1843 
-1852 LTRTVNGKSLLTDIK
+1852 
-1867 LQASDLNVYSKGEVD
+1867 
-1882 SRIEDVKE
+1882 
-1890 LANSANN
+1890 
-1897 NADSRV
+1897 
-1903 PLTRTVNGK
+1903 
-1912 ALLSD
+1912 
-1917 IKLIASDVG
+1917 
-1926 AYTKAETDLR
+1926 
-1936 ISKVEDLAKSA
+1936 
-1947 NNNASGR
+1947 
-1954 LEKGQNGA
+1954 
-1962 DIPDKKAF
+1962 
-1970 VKNLGLS
+1970 
-1977 DLIGLGIESR
+1977 
-1987 RVGTDVTI
+1987 
-1995 IKLGD
+1995 
-2000 IIKINGLAIAS
+2000 
-2011 EPIGEVNSF
+2011 
-2020 VIGGI
+2020 
-2025 TYYTH
+2025 
-2030 YYKIQLPTSLPNGII
+2030 
-2045 SCHASIVGNNFDNQQ
+2045 
-2060 PGYLADVK
+2060 
-2068 TQRNNPNGVGVSK
+2068 
-2081 DTLTISVT
+2081 
-2089 TPQVG
+2089 
-2094 WVPHFD
+2094 
-2100 YQVIGY
+2100 

>member
-9 LTHAGTSKLENATTS
+9 LTHAGTSKLENAATS

-42 PIPNVNQSKLINEK
+42 PVPNASQSKLINEK

-71 NHIIAEQVLPEGQG
+71 NQIIAEQVLPEGQG

-118 TVSMALPVSNSDWP
+118 TVSMALPVSNSDWTD
-132 GWVNELFSGLA
+132 WVNELFSGLA

-237 VGTYNKAEIDIQ
+237 VGTYNKAEIDTQ

-256 AGSKV
+256 ADSKV

-336 DHKVGKVEA
+336 DQKVGKVEA

-360 ADSKVPLIR
+360 ADSKVPLTR

-441 NAADVGTYN
+441 NAADIGTYN

-488 VNGKELLT
+488 INGKELLT

-527 NQNATTAIQSADS
+527 NQNATTAIQNADS
-540 KVPLTRK
+540 
-547 VNDKELSVD
+547 
-556 IKLDAADVGAY
+556 
-567 NKVETDTHINIVK
+567 
-580 TQVDNVNKLA
+580 
-590 ETANQNAT
+590 
-598 TAIQSADSKVPL
+598 
-610 TRKVNGKELSAD
+610 
-622 IQLSAADV
+622 
-630 GAYTKV
+630 
-636 ETDDRISDVKTQ
+636 
-648 VDNVNKLAE
+648 
-657 TANQNATT
+657 
-665 AIQSA
+665 
-670 DNKVPLTRKVND
+670 KVPLTRKVND

-756 LSAADVGA
+756 LSAADIGA

-771 DHISDVKT
+771 DHINNVKTQVDNVNKLAETANLNATTAIQSADSKVPLTRKVNDKELSADIKLNAADIGAYTKVETDDHINNVKVLAETANHNATTAIQSADSKVPLTRKVNDKELSADIKLSAADVGAYSQKETDDRISDVKT

-791 NQNATTAIQSADNKV
+791 NQNATTAIQSADSKV

-815 ELSADIKLNAADVG
+815 ELSADIKLGAADVGAYTKVETDDRINDVKTQVDNVNKLAETANQNATTAIQNADSKVPLTRKVNDKELSVDIKLNAADVG
-829 AYTKEDTDAHIKDVK
+829 AYTREDTDAHIKDVK

-852 NATTAIQRADSKV
+852 NATTAIQSADSKVPLTRKVNDKELSADIKLGAVDVGAYTKEDTDAHIKDVKVLAETANLNATTAIQSADSKVPLTRKVNDKELSADIKLGAADVGAYAKEETDAHINNVKTQVDNVNKLAETANLNATTAIQSADSKVPLTRKVNDKELSADIKLNAADIGAYTKVETDDHINNVKVLAETANHNATTAIQSADSKV

-916 NLNATTAIQSADSK
+916 NLNATTAIQ
-930 VPLTRKVNDKELSAD
+930 N
-945 IQLSAADIGAYTK
+945 
-958 VETDDRISDVKTQ
+958 
-971 VDNVNKLAE
+971 
-980 TANQNATTA
+980 
-989 IQNADSKVPL
+989 
-999 TRKVNDKELSV
+999 
-1010 DIKLGAADVGA
+1010 
-1021 YTREDTDA
+1021 
-1029 HIKDVKVLAETANQ
+1029 
-1043 NATTAIQR
+1043 
-1051 ANSKVPLTRKVNDK
+1051 
-1065 ELSAD
+1065 
-1070 IKLGAADV
+1070 
-1078 GAYTKEDTD
+1078 
-1087 AHIKDVKVL
+1087 
-1096 AETANLNATTAI
+1096 
-1108 QSADSKVP
+1108 ADSKVP

-1133 AADVGAYTKEETD
+1133 AAD
-1146 AHINSV
+1146 I
-1152 KTQVDNVNKLA
+1152 
-1163 ETANQ
+1163 
-1168 SATTAIQ
+1168 
-1175 SADSKVPLTRKVNDK
+1175 
-1190 ELSADIKLNAADIGA
+1190 
-1205 YTKVE
+1205 
-1210 TDDHINNV
+1210 
-1218 KVLAETANQNA
+1218 
-1229 TTAIQSADSKVP
+1229 
-1241 LTRKVNDKE
+1241 
-1250 LSVDIKLNAAD
+1250 
-1261 VGAYTKEDTDAHIKD
+1261 
-1276 VKVLAET
+1276 
-1283 ANQNATTA
+1283 
-1291 IQNADSKVPSTRKVN
+1291 
-1306 GKELSAD
+1306 
-1313 IQLSAAD
+1313 
-1320 VGAYSQKETDDRI
+1320 GAYSQKETDDRI
-1333 SDVKTQV
+1333 RDVKTQV

-1388 AYSQK
+1388 AYTK
-1393 ETDDHINNVKVLA
+1393 EDTDAHIKDVKVLA

-1462 TQVGNVNKLAETA
+1462 IQVGNVNKLAETA
-1475 NQNAT
+1475 NLNAT
-1480 TAIQNADNKVPLTR
+1480 TAIQNADSKVPSTR
-1494 KVNDKELSVDIKLD
+1494 KVNDKELSADIKLD
-1508 AADVGAYTKVET
+1508 AADVGAYNKVET

-1571 QLSAADIGAYS
+1571 QLSAADVGAYN
-1582 QKETDD
+1582 KVETDD
-1588 HINIVK
+1588 HINNVK
-1594 TQVDNVNKLAE
+1594 TQVNNVNKLAE

-1621 VPLIRKVNDK
+1621 VPLTRKVNDK
-1631 ELSVDIRL
+1631 ELSVDIKL
-1639 GAADVGAYTKEETDT
+1639 DAADVGAYNKVETDT

-1664 TANQNAT
+1664 SANQNAT

-1701 DIGTYNKTEIDER
+1701 DIGTYNRTEIDDR

-1723 TANQNAISAIQNAD
+1723 TANQNATSAIQSAG
-1737 SKVPVTRKVNGKELL
+1737 SKVPLIRKVNGKELS
-1752 TDIQLTADDVGAYN
+1752 TDIQLIADDVGAYS

-1817 AIDIDVYNKAD
+1817 ATDINVYNKAD

-1834 DVKELANNA
+1834 DAKELANNA

-2000 IIKINGLAIAS
+2000 IIKINGLAVAS

-2020 VIGGI
+2020 VIGGV

-2030 YYKIQLPTSLPNGII
+2030 YYKIQLPISLPNGII

>member
-9 LTHAGTSKLENATTS
+9 LTHAGTSKLENAATS

-42 PIPNVNQSKLINEK
+42 PVPNASQSKLINEK

-71 NHIIAEQVLPEGQG
+71 NQIIAEQVLPEGQG

-223 GKELSSDININAVD
+223 GKEL
-237 VGTYNKAEIDIQ
+237 
-249 VNKAVET
+249 
-256 AGSKV
+256 
-261 PLTRKV
+261 
-267 NGKELSSD
+267 
-275 ININAVDVGTYNKA
+275 
-289 EIDTQVNKA
+289 
-298 VETADSKVPLTRKVN
+298 
-313 GKELKEDIVLS
+313 KEDIVLS

-336 DHKVGKVEA
+336 DQRVGKVEA
-345 LAETANKNATSAIQS
+345 LAETANKSATSAIQS
-360 ADSKVPLIR
+360 ADSKVPLTR

-415 ALQSA
+415 ALQNA
-420 DSKVPLTR
+420 DRKVPLTR

-436 TDIDL
+436 ADIDL

-527 NQNATTAIQSADS
+527 NQNATTAIQNADS

-567 NKVETDTHINIVK
+567 NKVETDDRISDVK
-580 TQVDNVNKLA
+580 TQVNNVNKLA
-590 ETANQNAT
+590 ETANH
-598 TAIQSADSKVPL
+598 
-610 TRKVNGKELSAD
+610 
-622 IQLSAADV
+622 
-630 GAYTKV
+630 
-636 ETDDRISDVKTQ
+636 
-648 VDNVNKLAE
+648 
-657 TANQNATT
+657 NATT

-682 KELSVDIKLDAAD
+682 KELSADIKLDAAD

-737 SKVPLT
+737 SRVPLT

-771 DHISDVKT
+771 T
-779 QVDNV
+779 
-784 NKLAETA
+784 
-791 NQNATTAIQSADNKV
+791 
-806 PLTRKVNDK
+806 
-815 ELSADIKLNAADVG
+815 
-829 AYTKEDTDAHIKDVK
+829 
-844 VLAETANQ
+844 
-852 NATTAIQRADSKV
+852 
-865 PLTRKVND
+865 
-873 KELSADIKLSA
+873 
-884 ADIGA
+884 
-889 YSQKE
+889 
-894 TDDHINNVKTQVDNV
+894 HINIVKTQVDNV

-916 NLNATTAIQSADSK
+916 NLNATTAIQ
-930 VPLTRKVNDKELSAD
+930 
-945 IQLSAADIGAYTK
+945 
-958 VETDDRISDVKTQ
+958 
-971 VDNVNKLAE
+971 
-980 TANQNATTA
+980 
-989 IQNADSKVPL
+989 NADSKVPL
-999 TRKVNDKELSV
+999 IRKINDKELSV

-1043 NATTAIQR
+1043 NATTAIQ
-1051 ANSKVPLTRKVNDK
+1051 N
-1065 ELSAD
+1065 
-1070 IKLGAADV
+1070 
-1078 GAYTKEDTD
+1078 
-1087 AHIKDVKVL
+1087 
-1096 AETANLNATTAI
+1096 
-1108 QSADSKVP
+1108 ADSKVP
-1116 LTRKVND
+1116 L
-1123 KELSA
+1123 
-1128 DIKLG
+1128 
-1133 AADVGAYTKEETD
+1133 
-1146 AHINSV
+1146 
-1152 KTQVDNVNKLA
+1152 
-1163 ETANQ
+1163 
-1168 SATTAIQ
+1168 
-1175 SADSKVPLTRKVNDK
+1175 
-1190 ELSADIKLNAADIGA
+1190 
-1205 YTKVE
+1205 
-1210 TDDHINNV
+1210 
-1218 KVLAETANQNA
+1218 
-1229 TTAIQSADSKVP
+1229 
-1241 LTRKVNDKE
+1241 
-1250 LSVDIKLNAAD
+1250 
-1261 VGAYTKEDTDAHIKD
+1261 
-1276 VKVLAET
+1276 
-1283 ANQNATTA
+1283 
-1291 IQNADSKVPSTRKVN
+1291 TRKVN

-1320 VGAYSQKETDDRI
+1320 IGAYSQKETGDHI
-1333 SDVKTQV
+1333 NNVKTQV

-1375 LSADIKLNAADVG
+1375 LSADIKLGAADVG
-1388 AYSQK
+1388 AYTK
-1393 ETDDHINNVKVLA
+1393 EDTDAHINNVKTQVDNVNKLAETANLNATTAIQNADSKVPLIRKINDKELSADIKLGAADVGAYTREDTDAHIKDVKVLA
-1406 ETANQNAT
+1406 ETANLNAT
-1414 TAIQSADSKVPLTR
+1414 TAIQSAGSRVPLTR

-1448 YSQKETDDRISDVK
+1448 YSQKEIDDRISDVK

-1508 AADVGAYTKVET
+1508 AADVGAYNKVET
-1520 DTHINIVKTQVDN
+1520 DTHISIVKTQVDN
-1533 VNKLAETANLNA
+1533 VNKLAETANQNA

-1571 QLSAADIGAYS
+1571 QLSAADVGAYS

-1621 VPLIRKVNDK
+1621 VPLTRKVNDK
-1631 ELSVDIRL
+1631 ELSVDIKL

-1671 TAIQSADSK
+1671 TAIQSAGSK
-1680 VPLTRK
+1680 VPLIRK
-1686 VNGKELLTDIELSAA
+1686 VNGKELLTDIELNAA
-1701 DIGTYNKTEIDER
+1701 DIGTYNRTEIDDR

-1723 TANQNAISAIQNAD
+1723 TANQNATSAIQSAG
-1737 SKVPVTRKVNGKELL
+1737 SKVPLIRKVNGKELS
-1752 TDIQLTADDVGAYN
+1752 TDIQLIADDVGAYN
-1766 KKETDDRINIVDKLA
+1766 KKETDDRISIVDKLA

-1817 AIDIDVYNKAD
+1817 ATDIDVYNKAD

-1852 LTRTVNGKSLLTDIK
+1852 LTRTVNGKALLTDIK
-1867 LQASDLNVYSKGEVD
+1867 LQASDLNVYSKGEID

-2000 IIKINGLAIAS
+2000 IIKINGLAVAS

-2020 VIGGI
+2020 VIGGV

-2030 YYKIQLPTSLPNGII
+2030 YYKIQLPISLPNGII

>member
-9 LTHAGTSKLENATTS
+9 LTHAGTSKLENAATS

-42 PIPNVNQSKLINEK
+42 PVPNASQSKLINEK

-71 NHIIAEQVLPEGQG
+71 NQIIAEQVLPEGQG

-223 GKELSSDININAVD
+223 GKEL
-237 VGTYNKAEIDIQ
+237 
-249 VNKAVET
+249 
-256 AGSKV
+256 
-261 PLTRKV
+261 
-267 NGKELSSD
+267 
-275 ININAVDVGTYNKA
+275 
-289 EIDTQVNKA
+289 
-298 VETADSKVPLTRKVN
+298 
-313 GKELKEDIVLS
+313 KEDIVLS

-336 DHKVGKVEA
+336 DQRVGKVEA
-345 LAETANKNATSAIQS
+345 LAETANKSATSAIQS
-360 ADSKVPLIR
+360 ADSKVPLTR

-415 ALQSA
+415 ALQNA
-420 DSKVPLTR
+420 DRKVPLTR

-436 TDIDL
+436 ADIDL

-527 NQNATTAIQSADS
+527 NQNATTAIKSADS

-556 IKLDAADVGAY
+556 IQLSAADVGAY

-598 TAIQSADSKVPL
+598 TAIQNADSRVPLTRKVNGKELSVDIQLSAADVGAYSQKETDDHINIVKTQVDNVNKLAETANLNATTAIQNADSRVPLTRKVNDKELSADIKLNAADIGAYTKVETDDHINNVKVLAETANHNATTAIQSADSKVPL
-610 TRKVNGKELSAD
+610 TRKVNDKELSAD
-622 IQLSAADV
+622 IKLGATDVGAYTKEETDTHINNVKTQVDNVNKLAETANLNATTAIQNADSKVPLIRKINDKELSADIKLGAADV
-630 GAYTKV
+630 GAYTREDTDAHIKDVKV
-636 ETDDRISDVKTQ
+636 LAETANLNATTAIQSAGSRVPLTRKVNDKELSADIKLSASDVNAYSQKEIDDRISDVKTQ
-648 VDNVNKLAE
+648 VGNVNKLAE

-665 AIQSA
+665 AIQNA

-737 SKVPLT
+737 SRVPLT

-749 ELSADIQ
+749 ELSVDIQ
-756 LSAADVGA
+756 LSAADV
-764 YTKVETD
+764 
-771 DHISDVKT
+771 
-779 QVDNV
+779 
-784 NKLAETA
+784 
-791 NQNATTAIQSADNKV
+791 
-806 PLTRKVNDK
+806 
-815 ELSADIKLNAADVG
+815 
-829 AYTKEDTDAHIKDVK
+829 
-844 VLAETANQ
+844 
-852 NATTAIQRADSKV
+852 
-865 PLTRKVND
+865 
-873 KELSADIKLSA
+873 
-884 ADIGA
+884 
-889 YSQKE
+889 
-894 TDDHINNVKTQVDNV
+894 
-909 NKLAETA
+909 
-916 NLNATTAIQSADSK
+916 
-930 VPLTRKVNDKELSAD
+930 
-945 IQLSAADIGAYTK
+945 
-958 VETDDRISDVKTQ
+958 
-971 VDNVNKLAE
+971 
-980 TANQNATTA
+980 
-989 IQNADSKVPL
+989 
-999 TRKVNDKELSV
+999 
-1010 DIKLGAADVGA
+1010 
-1021 YTREDTDA
+1021 
-1029 HIKDVKVLAETANQ
+1029 
-1043 NATTAIQR
+1043 
-1051 ANSKVPLTRKVNDK
+1051 
-1065 ELSAD
+1065 
-1070 IKLGAADV
+1070 
-1078 GAYTKEDTD
+1078 
-1087 AHIKDVKVL
+1087 
-1096 AETANLNATTAI
+1096 
-1108 QSADSKVP
+1108 
-1116 LTRKVND
+1116 
-1123 KELSA
+1123 
-1128 DIKLG
+1128 
-1133 AADVGAYTKEETD
+1133 
-1146 AHINSV
+1146 
-1152 KTQVDNVNKLA
+1152 
-1163 ETANQ
+1163 
-1168 SATTAIQ
+1168 
-1175 SADSKVPLTRKVNDK
+1175 
-1190 ELSADIKLNAADIGA
+1190 
-1205 YTKVE
+1205 
-1210 TDDHINNV
+1210 
-1218 KVLAETANQNA
+1218 
-1229 TTAIQSADSKVP
+1229 
-1241 LTRKVNDKE
+1241 
-1250 LSVDIKLNAAD
+1250 
-1261 VGAYTKEDTDAHIKD
+1261 
-1276 VKVLAET
+1276 
-1283 ANQNATTA
+1283 
-1291 IQNADSKVPSTRKVN
+1291 
-1306 GKELSAD
+1306 
-1313 IQLSAAD
+1313 
-1320 VGAYSQKETDDRI
+1320 
-1333 SDVKTQV
+1333 
-1340 DNVNKLAETANL
+1340 
-1352 NATTAIQNA
+1352 
-1361 DSKVPLTRKVNDKE
+1361 
-1375 LSADIKLNAADVG
+1375 
-1388 AYSQK
+1388 
-1393 ETDDHINNVKVLA
+1393 
-1406 ETANQNAT
+1406 
-1414 TAIQSADSKVPLTR
+1414 
-1428 KVNDKEL
+1428 
-1435 SADIKLSAADVNA
+1435 
-1448 YSQKETDDRISDVK
+1448 
-1462 TQVGNVNKLAETA
+1462 
-1475 NQNAT
+1475 
-1480 TAIQNADNKVPLTR
+1480 
-1494 KVNDKELSVDIKLD
+1494 
-1508 AADVGAYTKVET
+1508 
-1520 DTHINIVKTQVDN
+1520 
-1533 VNKLAETANLNA
+1533 
-1545 TTAIQNADSKVPL
+1545 
-1558 TRKVNGKELSADI
+1558 
-1571 QLSAADIGAYS
+1571 GAYS

-1621 VPLIRKVNDK
+1621 VPLTRKVNDK
-1631 ELSVDIRL
+1631 ELSVDIQL
-1639 GAADVGAYTKEETDT
+1639 SAADVGAYTKVETDT

-1664 TANQNAT
+1664 SANQNAT

-1686 VNGKELLTDIELSAA
+1686 VNGKELLTDIELNAA
-1701 DIGTYNKTEIDER
+1701 DIGTYNRTEIDDR

-1723 TANQNAISAIQNAD
+1723 TANQNATSAIQSAG
-1737 SKVPVTRKVNGKELL
+1737 SKVPLIRKVNGKELS
-1752 TDIQLTADDVGAYN
+1752 TDIQLIADDVGAYN
-1766 KKETDDRINIVDKLA
+1766 KKETDDRISIVDKLA

-1817 AIDIDVYNKAD
+1817 ATDIDVYNKAD

-1852 LTRTVNGKSLLTDIK
+1852 LTRTVNGKALLTDIK
-1867 LQASDLNVYSKGEVD
+1867 LQASDLNVYSKGEID

-2000 IIKINGLAIAS
+2000 IIKINGLAVAS

-2020 VIGGI
+2020 VIGGV

-2030 YYKIQLPTSLPNGII
+2030 YYKIQLPISLPNGII

>member
-9 LTHAGTSKLENATTS
+9 LTHAGTSKLENAATS

-42 PIPNVNQSKLINEK
+42 PVPNASQSKLINEK

-71 NHIIAEQVLPEGQG
+71 NQIIAEQVLPEGQG

-223 GKELSSDININAVD
+223 GKEL
-237 VGTYNKAEIDIQ
+237 
-249 VNKAVET
+249 
-256 AGSKV
+256 
-261 PLTRKV
+261 
-267 NGKELSSD
+267 
-275 ININAVDVGTYNKA
+275 
-289 EIDTQVNKA
+289 
-298 VETADSKVPLTRKVN
+298 
-313 GKELKEDIVLS
+313 KEDIVLS

-336 DHKVGKVEA
+336 DQRVGKVEA
-345 LAETANKNATSAIQS
+345 LAETANKSATSAIQS
-360 ADSKVPLIR
+360 ADSKVPLTR

-420 DSKVPLTR
+420 DRKVPLTR

-436 TDIDL
+436 ADIDL

-527 NQNATTAIQSADS
+527 NQNATTAIQNADS
-540 KVPLTRK
+540 
-547 VNDKELSVD
+547 
-556 IKLDAADVGAY
+556 
-567 NKVETDTHINIVK
+567 
-580 TQVDNVNKLA
+580 
-590 ETANQNAT
+590 
-598 TAIQSADSKVPL
+598 
-610 TRKVNGKELSAD
+610 
-622 IQLSAADV
+622 
-630 GAYTKV
+630 
-636 ETDDRISDVKTQ
+636 
-648 VDNVNKLAE
+648 
-657 TANQNATT
+657 
-665 AIQSA
+665 
-670 DNKVPLTRKVND
+670 KVPLTRKVND

-737 SKVPLT
+737 SRVPLT

-756 LSAADVGA
+756 LSAAD
-764 YTKVETD
+764 
-771 DHISDVKT
+771 
-779 QVDNV
+779 
-784 NKLAETA
+784 
-791 NQNATTAIQSADNKV
+791 
-806 PLTRKVNDK
+806 
-815 ELSADIKLNAADVG
+815 
-829 AYTKEDTDAHIKDVK
+829 
-844 VLAETANQ
+844 
-852 NATTAIQRADSKV
+852 
-865 PLTRKVND
+865 
-873 KELSADIKLSA
+873 
-884 ADIGA
+884 IGA

-894 TDDHINNVKTQVDNV
+894 TGDHINNVKTQVDNV

-916 NLNATTAIQSADSK
+916 NLN
-930 VPLTRKVNDKELSAD
+930 
-945 IQLSAADIGAYTK
+945 
-958 VETDDRISDVKTQ
+958 
-971 VDNVNKLAE
+971 
-980 TANQNATTA
+980 
-989 IQNADSKVPL
+989 
-999 TRKVNDKELSV
+999 
-1010 DIKLGAADVGA
+1010 
-1021 YTREDTDA
+1021 
-1029 HIKDVKVLAETANQ
+1029 
-1043 NATTAIQR
+1043 
-1051 ANSKVPLTRKVNDK
+1051 
-1065 ELSAD
+1065 
-1070 IKLGAADV
+1070 
-1078 GAYTKEDTD
+1078 
-1087 AHIKDVKVL
+1087 
-1096 AETANLNATTAI
+1096 
-1108 QSADSKVP
+1108 
-1116 LTRKVND
+1116 
-1123 KELSA
+1123 
-1128 DIKLG
+1128 
-1133 AADVGAYTKEETD
+1133 
-1146 AHINSV
+1146 
-1152 KTQVDNVNKLA
+1152 
-1163 ETANQ
+1163 
-1168 SATTAIQ
+1168 ATTAIQ

-1218 KVLAETANQNA
+1218 KVLAETANLNA
-1229 TTAIQSADSKVP
+1229 TTAIQSADSRVP

-1261 VGAYTKEDTDAHIKD
+1261 VGAYTREDTDAHIKD

-1291 IQNADSKVPSTRKVN
+1291 IQNADSKVPLIRKIN
-1306 GKELSAD
+1306 DKELSAD
-1313 IQLSAAD
+1313 IKLGAAD
-1320 VGAYSQKETDDRI
+1320 VGAYTREDTDAHI
-1333 SDVKTQV
+1333 KDVKV
-1340 DNVNKLAETANL
+1340 LAETANL
-1352 NATTAIQNA
+1352 NATTAIQ
-1361 DSKVPLTRKVNDKE
+1361 
-1375 LSADIKLNAADVG
+1375 SAG
-1388 AYSQK
+1388 SR
-1393 ETDDHINNVKVLA
+1393 
-1406 ETANQNAT
+1406 
-1414 TAIQSADSKVPLTR
+1414 VPLTR

-1448 YSQKETDDRISDVK
+1448 YSQKEIDDRISDVK

-1508 AADVGAYTKVET
+1508 AEDVGAYTKVET
-1520 DTHINIVKTQVDN
+1520 DTHIN
-1533 VNKLAETANLNA
+1533 
-1545 TTAIQNADSKVPL
+1545 
-1558 TRKVNGKELSADI
+1558 
-1571 QLSAADIGAYS
+1571 
-1582 QKETDD
+1582 
-1588 HINIVK
+1588 
-1594 TQVDNVNKLAE
+1594 
-1605 TANQNATT
+1605 
-1613 AIQSADSK
+1613 
-1621 VPLIRKVNDK
+1621 
-1631 ELSVDIRL
+1631 
-1639 GAADVGAYTKEETDT
+1639 
-1654 HINNVKVLAE
+1654 NVKVLAE
-1664 TANQNAT
+1664 SANQNAT

-1686 VNGKELLTDIELSAA
+1686 VNGKELLTDIELNAA
-1701 DIGTYNKTEIDER
+1701 DIGTYNRTEIDDR

-1723 TANQNAISAIQNAD
+1723 TANQNATSAIQSAG
-1737 SKVPVTRKVNGKELL
+1737 SKVPLIRKVNGKELS
-1752 TDIQLTADDVGAYN
+1752 TDIQLIADDVGAYN

-1817 AIDIDVYNKAD
+1817 ATDIDVYNKAD

-1852 LTRTVNGKSLLTDIK
+1852 LTRTVNGKALLTDIK
-1867 LQASDLNVYSKGEVD
+1867 LQASDLNVYSKGEID

-2000 IIKINGLAIAS
+2000 IIKINGLAVAS

-2020 VIGGI
+2020 VIGGV

-2030 YYKIQLPTSLPNGII
+2030 YYKIQLPISLPNGII
-2045 SCHASIVGNNFDNQQ
+2045 SCHASIVGNNVDNQQ

>member
-9 LTHAGTSKLENATTS
+9 LTHAGASKLENATTS

-42 PIPNVNQSKLINEK
+42 PVPNVNQSKLINEK

-519 VEKLAETA
+519 IEKLAETA

-547 VNDKELSVD
+547 VN
-556 IKLDAADVGAY
+556 
-567 NKVETDTHINIVK
+567 N
-580 TQVDNVNKLA
+580 
-590 ETANQNAT
+590 
-598 TAIQSADSKVPL
+598 
-610 TRKVNGKELSAD
+610 
-622 IQLSAADV
+622 
-630 GAYTKV
+630 
-636 ETDDRISDVKTQ
+636 
-648 VDNVNKLAE
+648 
-657 TANQNATT
+657 
-665 AIQSA
+665 
-670 DNKVPLTRKVND
+670 

-771 DHISDVKT
+771 D
-779 QVDNV
+779 
-784 NKLAETA
+784 
-791 NQNATTAIQSADNKV
+791 
-806 PLTRKVNDK
+806 
-815 ELSADIKLNAADVG
+815 
-829 AYTKEDTDAHIKDVK
+829 
-844 VLAETANQ
+844 
-852 NATTAIQRADSKV
+852 
-865 PLTRKVND
+865 
-873 KELSADIKLSA
+873 
-884 ADIGA
+884 
-889 YSQKE
+889 
-894 TDDHINNVKTQVDNV
+894 
-909 NKLAETA
+909 
-916 NLNATTAIQSADSK
+916 
-930 VPLTRKVNDKELSAD
+930 
-945 IQLSAADIGAYTK
+945 
-958 VETDDRISDVKTQ
+958 RISDVKTQ
-971 VDNVNKLAE
+971 VDNVNK
-980 TANQNATTA
+980 
-989 IQNADSKVPL
+989 
-999 TRKVNDKELSV
+999 
-1010 DIKLGAADVGA
+1010 
-1021 YTREDTDA
+1021 
-1029 HIKDVKVLAETANQ
+1029 
-1043 NATTAIQR
+1043 
-1051 ANSKVPLTRKVNDK
+1051 
-1065 ELSAD
+1065 
-1070 IKLGAADV
+1070 
-1078 GAYTKEDTD
+1078 
-1087 AHIKDVKVL
+1087 
-1096 AETANLNATTAI
+1096 
-1108 QSADSKVP
+1108 
-1116 LTRKVND
+1116 
-1123 KELSA
+1123 
-1128 DIKLG
+1128 
-1133 AADVGAYTKEETD
+1133 
-1146 AHINSV
+1146 
-1152 KTQVDNVNKLA
+1152 
-1163 ETANQ
+1163 
-1168 SATTAIQ
+1168 
-1175 SADSKVPLTRKVNDK
+1175 
-1190 ELSADIKLNAADIGA
+1190 
-1205 YTKVE
+1205 
-1210 TDDHINNV
+1210 
-1218 KVLAETANQNA
+1218 LAETANQNA

-1250 LSVDIKLNAAD
+1250 LSADIQLGAAD
-1261 VGAYTKEDTDAHIKD
+1261 VGAYSQKETDDRISD
-1276 VKVLAET
+1276 VKTQVGNVNKLAET

-1291 IQNADSKVPSTRKVN
+1291 IQNADNKVPLTRKVNDKELSVDIKLDAADVGAYSQKETDDHINIVKTQVDNVNKLAETANLNATTAIQNADSKVPLTRKVN

-1313 IQLSAAD
+1313 IQLGAAD

-1388 AYSQK
+1388 AYTR
-1393 ETDDHINNVKVLA
+1393 EDTDAHINNVKVLA

-1448 YSQKETDDRISDVK
+1448 YSQKETDNRISDVK

-1494 KVNDKELSVDIKLD
+1494 KVNDKELSADIQLS
-1508 AADVGAYTKVET
+1508 AADVGAYNKVET

-1571 QLSAADIGAYS
+1571 QLSAADTGAYS

-1613 AIQSADSK
+1613 AIQSVDSK
-1621 VPLIRKVNDK
+1621 VPLTRKVNDK
-1631 ELSVDIRL
+1631 ELSADIQL
-1639 GAADVGAYTKEETDT
+1639 GAEDVGAYTKEETDT

-1671 TAIQSADSK
+1671 TAIQSAGSK

-1701 DIGTYNKTEIDER
+1701 DIGTYNRTEIDDR

-1723 TANQNAISAIQNAD
+1723 TANQNATSAIQSAG
-1737 SKVPVTRKVNGKELL
+1737 SKVPLIRKVNGKELS
-1752 TDIQLTADDVGAYN
+1752 TDIQLIADDVGAYN
-1766 KKETDDRINIVDKLA
+1766 KKETDDRISIVDKLA

>member
-462 QLADTANKNATSA
+462 QLADTVNKNATSA
-475 IQNADSKVPLTRK
+475 IQNADNKVPLTRK

-556 IKLDAADVGAY
+556 IQLDAADVGAY

-598 TAIQSADSKVPL
+598 TAIQNADSKVPL

-682 KELSVDIKLDAAD
+682 KELSADIQLDAADVGAYNKVETDTHINIVKTQVDNVNKLAETANQNATTAIQSADNKVPLTRKVNDKELSADIQLDAAD

-737 SKVPLT
+737 SKVPST

-764 YTKVETD
+764 YSQKETD
-771 DHISDVKT
+771 DHINIVKT

-784 NKLAETA
+784 NK
-791 NQNATTAIQSADNKV
+791 
-806 PLTRKVNDK
+806 
-815 ELSADIKLNAADVG
+815 
-829 AYTKEDTDAHIKDVK
+829 
-844 VLAETANQ
+844 
-852 NATTAIQRADSKV
+852 
-865 PLTRKVND
+865 
-873 KELSADIKLSA
+873 
-884 ADIGA
+884 
-889 YSQKE
+889 
-894 TDDHINNVKTQVDNV
+894 
-909 NKLAETA
+909 
-916 NLNATTAIQSADSK
+916 
-930 VPLTRKVNDKELSAD
+930 
-945 IQLSAADIGAYTK
+945 
-958 VETDDRISDVKTQ
+958 
-971 VDNVNKLAE
+971 
-980 TANQNATTA
+980 
-989 IQNADSKVPL
+989 
-999 TRKVNDKELSV
+999 
-1010 DIKLGAADVGA
+1010 
-1021 YTREDTDA
+1021 
-1029 HIKDVKVLAETANQ
+1029 
-1043 NATTAIQR
+1043 
-1051 ANSKVPLTRKVNDK
+1051 
-1065 ELSAD
+1065 
-1070 IKLGAADV
+1070 
-1078 GAYTKEDTD
+1078 
-1087 AHIKDVKVL
+1087 
-1096 AETANLNATTAI
+1096 
-1108 QSADSKVP
+1108 
-1116 LTRKVND
+1116 
-1123 KELSA
+1123 
-1128 DIKLG
+1128 
-1133 AADVGAYTKEETD
+1133 
-1146 AHINSV
+1146 
-1152 KTQVDNVNKLA
+1152 
-1163 ETANQ
+1163 
-1168 SATTAIQ
+1168 
-1175 SADSKVPLTRKVNDK
+1175 
-1190 ELSADIKLNAADIGA
+1190 
-1205 YTKVE
+1205 
-1210 TDDHINNV
+1210 
-1218 KVLAETANQNA
+1218 LAETANQNA

-1250 LSVDIKLNAAD
+1250 LSADIQLNAAD

-1291 IQNADSKVPSTRKVN
+1291 IQNADSKVPSTRKVNGKELSADIQLSAADVGAYSQKETDDHINIVKTQVGNVNKLAETANLNATTAIQSADSKVPSTRKVN

-1375 LSADIKLNAADVG
+1375 LSADIKLNAADIG
-1388 AYSQK
+1388 AYTK
-1393 ETDDHINNVKVLA
+1393 VETDDHINNVKVLA

-1494 KVNDKELSVDIKLD
+1494 KVNDKELSADIKLD
-1508 AADVGAYTKVET
+1508 AADVGAYNKVET

-1533 VNKLAETANLNA
+1533 VNKLAETANQNA
-1545 TTAIQNADSKVPL
+1545 TTAIQSADSKVPS

-1571 QLSAADIGAYS
+1571 QLSAADVGAYS

-1621 VPLIRKVNDK
+1621 VPLTRKVNDK
-1631 ELSVDIRL
+1631 ELSVDIKL
-1639 GAADVGAYTKEETDT
+1639 VAADVGAYTKEETDT

-1671 TAIQSADSK
+1671 TAIQSADNK

>member
-9 LTHAGTSKLENATTS
+9 LTHAGTSKLENAATS

-42 PIPNVNQSKLINEK
+42 PVPNASQSKLINEK

-71 NHIIAEQVLPEGQG
+71 NQIIAEQVLPEGQG

-223 GKELSSDININAVD
+223 GKEL
-237 VGTYNKAEIDIQ
+237 
-249 VNKAVET
+249 
-256 AGSKV
+256 
-261 PLTRKV
+261 
-267 NGKELSSD
+267 
-275 ININAVDVGTYNKA
+275 
-289 EIDTQVNKA
+289 
-298 VETADSKVPLTRKVN
+298 
-313 GKELKEDIVLS
+313 KEDIVLS

-336 DHKVGKVEA
+336 DQRVSKVEA
-345 LAETANKNATSAIQS
+345 LAETANKSATSAIQS
-360 ADSKVPLIR
+360 ADSKVPLTR
-369 KVNGKELLTDIEL
+369 KVNSKELLTDIEL

-415 ALQSA
+415 ALQNA
-420 DSKVPLTR
+420 DRKVPLTR

-436 TDIDL
+436 ADIDL

-527 NQNATTAIQSADS
+527 NQNATTAIQNADS

-556 IKLDAADVGAY
+556 IQLDAADVGAY
-567 NKVETDTHINIVK
+567 NKVETDDRISDVK
-580 TQVDNVNKLA
+580 TQVNNVNKLA
-590 ETANQNAT
+590 ETANH
-598 TAIQSADSKVPL
+598 
-610 TRKVNGKELSAD
+610 
-622 IQLSAADV
+622 
-630 GAYTKV
+630 
-636 ETDDRISDVKTQ
+636 
-648 VDNVNKLAE
+648 
-657 TANQNATT
+657 NATT

-682 KELSVDIKLDAAD
+682 KELSADIKLDAAD

-737 SKVPLT
+737 SRVPLT

-756 LSAADVGA
+756 LSAADV
-764 YTKVETD
+764 
-771 DHISDVKT
+771 
-779 QVDNV
+779 
-784 NKLAETA
+784 
-791 NQNATTAIQSADNKV
+791 
-806 PLTRKVNDK
+806 
-815 ELSADIKLNAADVG
+815 
-829 AYTKEDTDAHIKDVK
+829 
-844 VLAETANQ
+844 
-852 NATTAIQRADSKV
+852 
-865 PLTRKVND
+865 
-873 KELSADIKLSA
+873 
-884 ADIGA
+884 
-889 YSQKE
+889 
-894 TDDHINNVKTQVDNV
+894 
-909 NKLAETA
+909 
-916 NLNATTAIQSADSK
+916 
-930 VPLTRKVNDKELSAD
+930 
-945 IQLSAADIGAYTK
+945 
-958 VETDDRISDVKTQ
+958 
-971 VDNVNKLAE
+971 
-980 TANQNATTA
+980 
-989 IQNADSKVPL
+989 
-999 TRKVNDKELSV
+999 
-1010 DIKLGAADVGA
+1010 
-1021 YTREDTDA
+1021 
-1029 HIKDVKVLAETANQ
+1029 
-1043 NATTAIQR
+1043 
-1051 ANSKVPLTRKVNDK
+1051 
-1065 ELSAD
+1065 
-1070 IKLGAADV
+1070 
-1078 GAYTKEDTD
+1078 
-1087 AHIKDVKVL
+1087 
-1096 AETANLNATTAI
+1096 
-1108 QSADSKVP
+1108 
-1116 LTRKVND
+1116 
-1123 KELSA
+1123 
-1128 DIKLG
+1128 
-1133 AADVGAYTKEETD
+1133 
-1146 AHINSV
+1146 
-1152 KTQVDNVNKLA
+1152 
-1163 ETANQ
+1163 
-1168 SATTAIQ
+1168 
-1175 SADSKVPLTRKVNDK
+1175 
-1190 ELSADIKLNAADIGA
+1190 
-1205 YTKVE
+1205 
-1210 TDDHINNV
+1210 
-1218 KVLAETANQNA
+1218 
-1229 TTAIQSADSKVP
+1229 
-1241 LTRKVNDKE
+1241 
-1250 LSVDIKLNAAD
+1250 
-1261 VGAYTKEDTDAHIKD
+1261 
-1276 VKVLAET
+1276 
-1283 ANQNATTA
+1283 
-1291 IQNADSKVPSTRKVN
+1291 
-1306 GKELSAD
+1306 
-1313 IQLSAAD
+1313 
-1320 VGAYSQKETDDRI
+1320 
-1333 SDVKTQV
+1333 
-1340 DNVNKLAETANL
+1340 
-1352 NATTAIQNA
+1352 
-1361 DSKVPLTRKVNDKE
+1361 
-1375 LSADIKLNAADVG
+1375 
-1388 AYSQK
+1388 
-1393 ETDDHINNVKVLA
+1393 
-1406 ETANQNAT
+1406 
-1414 TAIQSADSKVPLTR
+1414 
-1428 KVNDKEL
+1428 
-1435 SADIKLSAADVNA
+1435 
-1448 YSQKETDDRISDVK
+1448 
-1462 TQVGNVNKLAETA
+1462 
-1475 NQNAT
+1475 
-1480 TAIQNADNKVPLTR
+1480 
-1494 KVNDKELSVDIKLD
+1494 
-1508 AADVGAYTKVET
+1508 
-1520 DTHINIVKTQVDN
+1520 
-1533 VNKLAETANLNA
+1533 
-1545 TTAIQNADSKVPL
+1545 
-1558 TRKVNGKELSADI
+1558 
-1571 QLSAADIGAYS
+1571 GAYS

-1621 VPLIRKVNDK
+1621 VPLTRKVNDK
-1631 ELSVDIRL
+1631 ELSVDIKL
-1639 GAADVGAYTKEETDT
+1639 DAADVGAYTKVETDT

-1664 TANQNAT
+1664 SANQNAT

-1686 VNGKELLTDIELSAA
+1686 VNGKELLTDIELNAA
-1701 DIGTYNKTEIDER
+1701 DIGTYNRTEIDDR

-1723 TANQNAISAIQNAD
+1723 TANQNATSAIQSAG
-1737 SKVPVTRKVNGKELL
+1737 SKVPLIRKVNGKELS
-1752 TDIQLTADDVGAYN
+1752 TDIQLIADDVGAYN
-1766 KKETDDRINIVDKLA
+1766 KKETDDRISIVDKLA

-1817 AIDIDVYNKAD
+1817 ATDIDVYNKAD

-1852 LTRTVNGKSLLTDIK
+1852 LTRTVNGKALLTDIK
-1867 LQASDLNVYSKGEVD
+1867 LQASDLNVYSKGEID

-2000 IIKINGLAIAS
+2000 IIKINGLAVAS

-2020 VIGGI
+2020 VIGGV

-2030 YYKIQLPTSLPNGII
+2030 YYKIQLPISLPNGII

>member
-9 LTHAGTSKLENATTS
+9 LTHAGTSKLENAATS

-42 PIPNVNQSKLINEK
+42 PVPNASQSKLINEK

-71 NHIIAEQVLPEGQG
+71 NQIIAEQVLPEGQG

-223 GKELSSDININAVD
+223 GKEL
-237 VGTYNKAEIDIQ
+237 
-249 VNKAVET
+249 
-256 AGSKV
+256 
-261 PLTRKV
+261 
-267 NGKELSSD
+267 
-275 ININAVDVGTYNKA
+275 
-289 EIDTQVNKA
+289 
-298 VETADSKVPLTRKVN
+298 
-313 GKELKEDIVLS
+313 KEDIVLS

-336 DHKVGKVEA
+336 DQRVGKVEA
-345 LAETANKNATSAIQS
+345 LAETANKSATSAIQS
-360 ADSKVPLIR
+360 ADSKVPLTR

-415 ALQSA
+415 ALQNA
-420 DSKVPLTR
+420 DRKVPLTR

-436 TDIDL
+436 ADIDL

-527 NQNATTAIQSADS
+527 NQNATTAIKSADS

-556 IKLDAADVGAY
+556 IQLSAADVGAY

-598 TAIQSADSKVPL
+598 TAIQNADS
-610 TRKVNGKELSAD
+610 R
-622 IQLSAADV
+622 
-630 GAYTKV
+630 
-636 ETDDRISDVKTQ
+636 
-648 VDNVNKLAE
+648 
-657 TANQNATT
+657 
-665 AIQSA
+665 
-670 DNKVPLTRKVND
+670 VPLTRKVND

-737 SKVPLT
+737 SRVPLTRKVNDKELSVDIKLDAADVGAYNKVETDTHINIVKTQVDNVNKLAETANQNATTAIQNADSRVPLT

-771 DHISDVKT
+771 T
-779 QVDNV
+779 
-784 NKLAETA
+784 
-791 NQNATTAIQSADNKV
+791 
-806 PLTRKVNDK
+806 
-815 ELSADIKLNAADVG
+815 
-829 AYTKEDTDAHIKDVK
+829 
-844 VLAETANQ
+844 
-852 NATTAIQRADSKV
+852 
-865 PLTRKVND
+865 
-873 KELSADIKLSA
+873 
-884 ADIGA
+884 
-889 YSQKE
+889 
-894 TDDHINNVKTQVDNV
+894 HINIVKTQVDNV

-916 NLNATTAIQSADSK
+916 NLNATTAIQ
-930 VPLTRKVNDKELSAD
+930 
-945 IQLSAADIGAYTK
+945 
-958 VETDDRISDVKTQ
+958 
-971 VDNVNKLAE
+971 
-980 TANQNATTA
+980 
-989 IQNADSKVPL
+989 NADSKVPL
-999 TRKVNDKELSV
+999 IRKINDKELSV

-1043 NATTAIQR
+1043 NATTAIQNTDSKVPLTR
-1051 ANSKVPLTRKVNDK
+1051 KVNGKELSADIQLSAADIGAYSQKETGDHINNVKTQVDNVNKLAETANLNATTAIQNADSKVPLTRKVNDK

-1087 AHIKDVKVL
+1087 AHINNVKTQVDNVNKLAETANLNATTAIQNADSKVPLIRKINDKELSADIKLGAADVGAYTREDTDAHIKDVKVL
-1096 AETANLNATTAI
+1096 AETANQNATTAI

-1133 AADVGAYTKEETD
+1133 AADVGAYAKEETD
-1146 AHINSV
+1146 DHINNV

-1163 ETANQ
+1163 ETANLN
-1168 SATTAIQ
+1168 ATTAIQ

-1218 KVLAETANQNA
+1218 KVLAETANLNA

-1261 VGAYTKEDTDAHIKD
+1261 VGAYTREDTDAHIKD

-1291 IQNADSKVPSTRKVN
+1291 IQNADSKVP
-1306 GKELSAD
+1306 
-1313 IQLSAAD
+1313 
-1320 VGAYSQKETDDRI
+1320 
-1333 SDVKTQV
+1333 
-1340 DNVNKLAETANL
+1340 
-1352 NATTAIQNA
+1352 
-1361 DSKVPLTRKVNDKE
+1361 
-1375 LSADIKLNAADVG
+1375 
-1388 AYSQK
+1388 
-1393 ETDDHINNVKVLA
+1393 
-1406 ETANQNAT
+1406 
-1414 TAIQSADSKVPLTR
+1414 
-1428 KVNDKEL
+1428 
-1435 SADIKLSAADVNA
+1435 
-1448 YSQKETDDRISDVK
+1448 
-1462 TQVGNVNKLAETA
+1462 
-1475 NQNAT
+1475 
-1480 TAIQNADNKVPLTR
+1480 
-1494 KVNDKELSVDIKLD
+1494 
-1508 AADVGAYTKVET
+1508 
-1520 DTHINIVKTQVDN
+1520 
-1533 VNKLAETANLNA
+1533 
-1545 TTAIQNADSKVPL
+1545 L
-1558 TRKVNGKELSADI
+1558 TRKVNGKELSDDI
-1571 QLSAADIGAYS
+1571 QLSAADVGAYS

-1621 VPLIRKVNDK
+1621 VPLTRKVNDK
-1631 ELSVDIRL
+1631 ELSVDIKL
-1639 GAADVGAYTKEETDT
+1639 DAEDVGAYTKVETDT

-1664 TANQNAT
+1664 SANQNAT

-1686 VNGKELLTDIELSAA
+1686 VNGKELLTDIELNAA
-1701 DIGTYNKTEIDER
+1701 DIGTYNRTEIDDR

-1723 TANQNAISAIQNAD
+1723 TANQNATSAIQSAG
-1737 SKVPVTRKVNGKELL
+1737 SKVPLIRKVNGKELS
-1752 TDIQLTADDVGAYN
+1752 TDIQLIADDVGAYN
-1766 KKETDDRINIVDKLA
+1766 KKETDDRISIVDKLA

-1817 AIDIDVYNKAD
+1817 ATDIDVYNKAD

-1852 LTRTVNGKSLLTDIK
+1852 LTRTVNGKALLTDIK
-1867 LQASDLNVYSKGEVD
+1867 LQASDLNVYSKGEID

-1926 AYTKAETDLR
+1926 TYTKAETDLR

-2000 IIKINGLAIAS
+2000 IIKINGLAVAS

-2020 VIGGI
+2020 VIGGV

-2030 YYKIQLPTSLPNGII
+2030 YYKIQLPISLPNGII

>member
-9 LTHAGTSKLENATTS
+9 LTHAGTSKLENAATS

-42 PIPNVNQSKLINEK
+42 PVPNASQSKLINEK

-71 NHIIAEQVLPEGQG
+71 NQIIAEQVLPEGQG

-223 GKELSSDININAVD
+223 GKEL
-237 VGTYNKAEIDIQ
+237 
-249 VNKAVET
+249 
-256 AGSKV
+256 
-261 PLTRKV
+261 
-267 NGKELSSD
+267 
-275 ININAVDVGTYNKA
+275 
-289 EIDTQVNKA
+289 
-298 VETADSKVPLTRKVN
+298 
-313 GKELKEDIVLS
+313 KEDIVLS

-336 DHKVGKVEA
+336 DQRVGKVEA
-345 LAETANKNATSAIQS
+345 LAETANKSATSAIQS
-360 ADSKVPLIR
+360 ADSKVPLTR

-415 ALQSA
+415 ALQNA
-420 DSKVPLTR
+420 DRKVPLTR

-436 TDIDL
+436 ADIDL

-527 NQNATTAIQSADS
+527 NQNATTAIKSADS

-556 IKLDAADVGAY
+556 IQLSAADVGAY
-567 NKVETDTHINIVK
+567 NKVETDDRISDVK
-580 TQVDNVNKLA
+580 TQVNNVNKLA

-598 TAIQSADSKVPL
+598 TAIQNADS
-610 TRKVNGKELSAD
+610 R
-622 IQLSAADV
+622 
-630 GAYTKV
+630 
-636 ETDDRISDVKTQ
+636 
-648 VDNVNKLAE
+648 
-657 TANQNATT
+657 
-665 AIQSA
+665 
-670 DNKVPLTRKVND
+670 VPLTRKVND

-764 YTKVETD
+764 Y
-771 DHISDVKT
+771 
-779 QVDNV
+779 
-784 NKLAETA
+784 
-791 NQNATTAIQSADNKV
+791 
-806 PLTRKVNDK
+806 
-815 ELSADIKLNAADVG
+815 
-829 AYTKEDTDAHIKDVK
+829 
-844 VLAETANQ
+844 
-852 NATTAIQRADSKV
+852 
-865 PLTRKVND
+865 
-873 KELSADIKLSA
+873 
-884 ADIGA
+884 
-889 YSQKE
+889 
-894 TDDHINNVKTQVDNV
+894 
-909 NKLAETA
+909 
-916 NLNATTAIQSADSK
+916 
-930 VPLTRKVNDKELSAD
+930 
-945 IQLSAADIGAYTK
+945 
-958 VETDDRISDVKTQ
+958 
-971 VDNVNKLAE
+971 
-980 TANQNATTA
+980 
-989 IQNADSKVPL
+989 
-999 TRKVNDKELSV
+999 
-1010 DIKLGAADVGA
+1010 
-1021 YTREDTDA
+1021 
-1029 HIKDVKVLAETANQ
+1029 
-1043 NATTAIQR
+1043 
-1051 ANSKVPLTRKVNDK
+1051 
-1065 ELSAD
+1065 
-1070 IKLGAADV
+1070 
-1078 GAYTKEDTD
+1078 
-1087 AHIKDVKVL
+1087 
-1096 AETANLNATTAI
+1096 
-1108 QSADSKVP
+1108 
-1116 LTRKVND
+1116 
-1123 KELSA
+1123 
-1128 DIKLG
+1128 
-1133 AADVGAYTKEETD
+1133 
-1146 AHINSV
+1146 
-1152 KTQVDNVNKLA
+1152 
-1163 ETANQ
+1163 
-1168 SATTAIQ
+1168 
-1175 SADSKVPLTRKVNDK
+1175 
-1190 ELSADIKLNAADIGA
+1190 
-1205 YTKVE
+1205 
-1210 TDDHINNV
+1210 
-1218 KVLAETANQNA
+1218 
-1229 TTAIQSADSKVP
+1229 
-1241 LTRKVNDKE
+1241 
-1250 LSVDIKLNAAD
+1250 
-1261 VGAYTKEDTDAHIKD
+1261 
-1276 VKVLAET
+1276 
-1283 ANQNATTA
+1283 
-1291 IQNADSKVPSTRKVN
+1291 
-1306 GKELSAD
+1306 
-1313 IQLSAAD
+1313 
-1320 VGAYSQKETDDRI
+1320 
-1333 SDVKTQV
+1333 
-1340 DNVNKLAETANL
+1340 
-1352 NATTAIQNA
+1352 
-1361 DSKVPLTRKVNDKE
+1361 
-1375 LSADIKLNAADVG
+1375 
-1388 AYSQK
+1388 
-1393 ETDDHINNVKVLA
+1393 
-1406 ETANQNAT
+1406 
-1414 TAIQSADSKVPLTR
+1414 
-1428 KVNDKEL
+1428 
-1435 SADIKLSAADVNA
+1435 
-1448 YSQKETDDRISDVK
+1448 
-1462 TQVGNVNKLAETA
+1462 
-1475 NQNAT
+1475 
-1480 TAIQNADNKVPLTR
+1480 
-1494 KVNDKELSVDIKLD
+1494 
-1508 AADVGAYTKVET
+1508 
-1520 DTHINIVKTQVDN
+1520 
-1533 VNKLAETANLNA
+1533 
-1545 TTAIQNADSKVPL
+1545 
-1558 TRKVNGKELSADI
+1558 
-1571 QLSAADIGAYS
+1571 S

-1621 VPLIRKVNDK
+1621 VPLTRKVNDK
-1631 ELSVDIRL
+1631 ELSVDIKL
-1639 GAADVGAYTKEETDT
+1639 DAADVGAYTKVETDT

-1664 TANQNAT
+1664 SANQNAT

-1686 VNGKELLTDIELSAA
+1686 VNGKELLTDIELNAA
-1701 DIGTYNKTEIDER
+1701 DIGTYNRTEIDDR

-1723 TANQNAISAIQNAD
+1723 TANQNATSAIQSAG
-1737 SKVPVTRKVNGKELL
+1737 SKVPLIRKVNGKELS
-1752 TDIQLTADDVGAYN
+1752 TDIQLIADDVGAYN

-1817 AIDIDVYNKAD
+1817 ATDIDVYNKAD

-1852 LTRTVNGKSLLTDIK
+1852 LTRTVNGKALLTDIK
-1867 LQASDLNVYSKGEVD
+1867 LQASDLNVYSKGEID

-2000 IIKINGLAIAS
+2000 IIKINGLAVAS

-2020 VIGGI
+2020 VIGGV

-2030 YYKIQLPTSLPNGII
+2030 YYKIQLPISLPNGII

>member
-9 LTHAGTSKLENATTS
+9 LTHAGTSKLENAATS

-42 PIPNVNQSKLINEK
+42 PVPNASQSKLINEK

-71 NHIIAEQVLPEGQG
+71 NQIIAEQVLPEGQG

-223 GKELSSDININAVD
+223 GKEL
-237 VGTYNKAEIDIQ
+237 
-249 VNKAVET
+249 
-256 AGSKV
+256 
-261 PLTRKV
+261 
-267 NGKELSSD
+267 
-275 ININAVDVGTYNKA
+275 
-289 EIDTQVNKA
+289 
-298 VETADSKVPLTRKVN
+298 
-313 GKELKEDIVLS
+313 KEDIVLS

-336 DHKVGKVEA
+336 DQRVGKVEA
-345 LAETANKNATSAIQS
+345 LAETANKSATSAIQS
-360 ADSKVPLIR
+360 ADSKVPLTR

-415 ALQSA
+415 ALQNA
-420 DSKVPLTR
+420 DRKVPLTR

-436 TDIDL
+436 ADIDL

-527 NQNATTAIQSADS
+527 NQNATTAIKSADS

-556 IKLDAADVGAY
+556 I
-567 NKVETDTHINIVK
+567 
-580 TQVDNVNKLA
+580 
-590 ETANQNAT
+590 
-598 TAIQSADSKVPL
+598 
-610 TRKVNGKELSAD
+610 
-622 IQLSAADV
+622 QLS
-630 GAYTKV
+630 
-636 ETDDRISDVKTQ
+636 
-648 VDNVNKLAE
+648 
-657 TANQNATT
+657 
-665 AIQSA
+665 
-670 DNKVPLTRKVND
+670 
-682 KELSVDIKLDAAD
+682 AAD

-737 SKVPLT
+737 SRVPLT

-756 LSAADVGA
+756 LSAAD
-764 YTKVETD
+764 
-771 DHISDVKT
+771 
-779 QVDNV
+779 
-784 NKLAETA
+784 
-791 NQNATTAIQSADNKV
+791 
-806 PLTRKVNDK
+806 
-815 ELSADIKLNAADVG
+815 
-829 AYTKEDTDAHIKDVK
+829 
-844 VLAETANQ
+844 
-852 NATTAIQRADSKV
+852 
-865 PLTRKVND
+865 
-873 KELSADIKLSA
+873 
-884 ADIGA
+884 IGA

-894 TDDHINNVKTQVDNV
+894 TGDHINNVKTQVDNV

-916 NLNATTAIQSADSK
+916 NLNATTAIQ
-930 VPLTRKVNDKELSAD
+930 
-945 IQLSAADIGAYTK
+945 
-958 VETDDRISDVKTQ
+958 
-971 VDNVNKLAE
+971 
-980 TANQNATTA
+980 
-989 IQNADSKVPL
+989 NAD
-999 TRKVNDKELSV
+999 
-1010 DIKLGAADVGA
+1010 
-1021 YTREDTDA
+1021 
-1029 HIKDVKVLAETANQ
+1029 
-1043 NATTAIQR
+1043 
-1051 ANSKVPLTRKVNDK
+1051 SKVPLTRKVNDK

-1070 IKLGAADV
+1070 IKLGAVDV

-1123 KELSA
+1123 KELS
-1128 DIKLG
+1128 
-1133 AADVGAYTKEETD
+1133 
-1146 AHINSV
+1146 
-1152 KTQVDNVNKLA
+1152 
-1163 ETANQ
+1163 
-1168 SATTAIQ
+1168 
-1175 SADSKVPLTRKVNDK
+1175 
-1190 ELSADIKLNAADIGA
+1190 
-1205 YTKVE
+1205 
-1210 TDDHINNV
+1210 
-1218 KVLAETANQNA
+1218 
-1229 TTAIQSADSKVP
+1229 
-1241 LTRKVNDKE
+1241 
-1250 LSVDIKLNAAD
+1250 VDIKLNAAD
-1261 VGAYTKEDTDAHIKD
+1261 VGAYTREDTDAHIKD

-1291 IQNADSKVPSTRKVN
+1291 IQNADSKVPLTRKVN
-1306 GKELSAD
+1306 GKELSDD

-1320 VGAYSQKETDDRI
+1320 VGAYSQKETDDHI
-1333 SDVKTQV
+1333 NIVKTQV

-1361 DSKVPLTRKVNDKE
+1361 DSRVPLTRKVNDKE
-1375 LSADIKLNAADVG
+1375 LSADIKLGATDVG
-1388 AYSQK
+1388 AYTK
-1393 ETDDHINNVKVLA
+1393 EETDTHINNVK
-1406 ETANQNAT
+1406 
-1414 TAIQSADSKVPLTR
+1414 
-1428 KVNDKEL
+1428 
-1435 SADIKLSAADVNA
+1435 
-1448 YSQKETDDRISDVK
+1448 
-1462 TQVGNVNKLAETA
+1462 TQVDNVNKLAETA

-1494 KVNDKELSVDIKLD
+1494 KVNDKELSADIKLD

-1621 VPLIRKVNDK
+1621 VPLTRKVNDK

>member
-9 LTHAGTSKLENATTS
+9 LTHAGTSKLENAATS

-42 PIPNVNQSKLINEK
+42 PVPNASQSKLINEK

-71 NHIIAEQVLPEGQG
+71 NQIIAEQVLPEGQG

-223 GKELSSDININAVD
+223 GKEL
-237 VGTYNKAEIDIQ
+237 
-249 VNKAVET
+249 
-256 AGSKV
+256 
-261 PLTRKV
+261 
-267 NGKELSSD
+267 
-275 ININAVDVGTYNKA
+275 
-289 EIDTQVNKA
+289 
-298 VETADSKVPLTRKVN
+298 
-313 GKELKEDIVLS
+313 KEDIVLS

-336 DHKVGKVEA
+336 DQRVSKVEA
-345 LAETANKNATSAIQS
+345 LAETANKSATSAIQS
-360 ADSKVPLIR
+360 ADSKVPLTR
-369 KVNGKELLTDIEL
+369 KVNSKELLTDIEL

-415 ALQSA
+415 ALQNA
-420 DSKVPLTR
+420 DRKVPLTR

-436 TDIDL
+436 ADIDL

-527 NQNATTAIQSADS
+527 NQNATTAIQNADS

-556 IKLDAADVGAY
+556 IQLDAADVGAY
-567 NKVETDTHINIVK
+567 NKVETDDRISDVK
-580 TQVDNVNKLA
+580 TQVNNVNKLA
-590 ETANQNAT
+590 ETANH
-598 TAIQSADSKVPL
+598 
-610 TRKVNGKELSAD
+610 
-622 IQLSAADV
+622 
-630 GAYTKV
+630 
-636 ETDDRISDVKTQ
+636 
-648 VDNVNKLAE
+648 
-657 TANQNATT
+657 NATT

-682 KELSVDIKLDAAD
+682 KELSADIKLDAAD

-737 SKVPLT
+737 SRVPLT

-756 LSAADVGA
+756 LS
-764 YTKVETD
+764 
-771 DHISDVKT
+771 
-779 QVDNV
+779 
-784 NKLAETA
+784 
-791 NQNATTAIQSADNKV
+791 
-806 PLTRKVNDK
+806 
-815 ELSADIKLNAADVG
+815 
-829 AYTKEDTDAHIKDVK
+829 
-844 VLAETANQ
+844 
-852 NATTAIQRADSKV
+852 
-865 PLTRKVND
+865 
-873 KELSADIKLSA
+873 
-884 ADIGA
+884 
-889 YSQKE
+889 
-894 TDDHINNVKTQVDNV
+894 
-909 NKLAETA
+909 
-916 NLNATTAIQSADSK
+916 
-930 VPLTRKVNDKELSAD
+930 
-945 IQLSAADIGAYTK
+945 
-958 VETDDRISDVKTQ
+958 
-971 VDNVNKLAE
+971 
-980 TANQNATTA
+980 
-989 IQNADSKVPL
+989 
-999 TRKVNDKELSV
+999 
-1010 DIKLGAADVGA
+1010 
-1021 YTREDTDA
+1021 
-1029 HIKDVKVLAETANQ
+1029 
-1043 NATTAIQR
+1043 
-1051 ANSKVPLTRKVNDK
+1051 
-1065 ELSAD
+1065 
-1070 IKLGAADV
+1070 
-1078 GAYTKEDTD
+1078 
-1087 AHIKDVKVL
+1087 
-1096 AETANLNATTAI
+1096 
-1108 QSADSKVP
+1108 
-1116 LTRKVND
+1116 
-1123 KELSA
+1123 
-1128 DIKLG
+1128 
-1133 AADVGAYTKEETD
+1133 
-1146 AHINSV
+1146 
-1152 KTQVDNVNKLA
+1152 
-1163 ETANQ
+1163 
-1168 SATTAIQ
+1168 
-1175 SADSKVPLTRKVNDK
+1175 
-1190 ELSADIKLNAADIGA
+1190 
-1205 YTKVE
+1205 
-1210 TDDHINNV
+1210 
-1218 KVLAETANQNA
+1218 
-1229 TTAIQSADSKVP
+1229 
-1241 LTRKVNDKE
+1241 
-1250 LSVDIKLNAAD
+1250 
-1261 VGAYTKEDTDAHIKD
+1261 
-1276 VKVLAET
+1276 
-1283 ANQNATTA
+1283 
-1291 IQNADSKVPSTRKVN
+1291 
-1306 GKELSAD
+1306 
-1313 IQLSAAD
+1313 
-1320 VGAYSQKETDDRI
+1320 
-1333 SDVKTQV
+1333 
-1340 DNVNKLAETANL
+1340 
-1352 NATTAIQNA
+1352 
-1361 DSKVPLTRKVNDKE
+1361 
-1375 LSADIKLNAADVG
+1375 
-1388 AYSQK
+1388 
-1393 ETDDHINNVKVLA
+1393 
-1406 ETANQNAT
+1406 
-1414 TAIQSADSKVPLTR
+1414 
-1428 KVNDKEL
+1428 
-1435 SADIKLSAADVNA
+1435 
-1448 YSQKETDDRISDVK
+1448 
-1462 TQVGNVNKLAETA
+1462 
-1475 NQNAT
+1475 
-1480 TAIQNADNKVPLTR
+1480 
-1494 KVNDKELSVDIKLD
+1494 

-1558 TRKVNGKELSADI
+1558 IRKINDKELSVDIKLGAADVGAYTREDTDAHIKDVKVLAETANQNATTAIQNTDSKVPLTRKVNGKELSADI
-1571 QLSAADIGAYS
+1571 QLSAADIGAYSQKETGDHINNVKTQVDNVNKLAETANLNATTAIQNADSKVPLTRKVNDKELSADIQLSAADVGAYTKEDTDAHINNVKTQVDNVNKLAETANLNATTAIQSADSKVPLTRKVNGKELSADIQLSAADIGAYSQKETGDHINNVKVLAETANQNATTAIQSADSRVPLTRKVNDKELSVDIKLNAADVGAYTREDTDAHIKDVKVLAETANQNATTAIQNADSKVPLTRKVNGKELSADIQLSAADVGAYS

-1605 TANQNATT
+1605 TANLNATT
-1613 AIQSADSK
+1613 AIQNADSR
-1621 VPLIRKVNDK
+1621 VPLTRKVNDK
-1631 ELSVDIRL
+1631 ELSADIKL
-1639 GAADVGAYTKEETDT
+1639 GATDVGAYTKEETDT
-1654 HINNVKVLAE
+1654 HINNVKTQVDNVNKLAETANLNATTAIQNADSKVPLIRKINDKELSADIKLGAADVGAYTREDTDAHIKDVKVLAE
-1664 TANQNAT
+1664 TANLNATTAIQSAGSRVPLTRKVNDKELSADIKLSAADVNAYSQKEIDDRISDVKTQVGNVNKLAETANQNATTAIQNADSKVPLTRKVNDKELSVDIKLDAADVGAYTKVETDTHINNVKVLAESANQNAT

-1686 VNGKELLTDIELSAA
+1686 VNGKELLTDIELNAA
-1701 DIGTYNKTEIDER
+1701 DIGTYNRTEIDDR

-1723 TANQNAISAIQNAD
+1723 TANQNATSAIQSAG
-1737 SKVPVTRKVNGKELL
+1737 SKVPLIRKVNGKELS
-1752 TDIQLTADDVGAYN
+1752 TDIQLIADDVGAYN
-1766 KKETDDRINIVDKLA
+1766 KKETDDRISIVDKLA

-1817 AIDIDVYNKAD
+1817 ATDIDVYNKAD

-1852 LTRTVNGKSLLTDIK
+1852 LTRTVNGKALLTDIK
-1867 LQASDLNVYSKGEVD
+1867 LQASDLNVYSKGEID

-2000 IIKINGLAIAS
+2000 IIKINGLAVAS

-2020 VIGGI
+2020 VIGGV

-2030 YYKIQLPTSLPNGII
+2030 YYKIQLPISLPNGII

>member
-42 PIPNVNQSKLINEK
+42 PVPNVNQSKLINEK

-223 GKELSSDININAVD
+223 GKELSSDININAAD

-598 TAIQSADSKVPL
+598 TAIQNADSKVPL

-657 TANQNATT
+657 TANHNATT

-682 KELSVDIKLDAAD
+682 KELAADIKLDAAD

-764 YTKVETD
+764 YSQKETD
-771 DHISDVKT
+771 DHINIVKT

-791 NQNATTAIQSADNKV
+791 NQNATTAIQSADSKV

-852 NATTAIQRADSKV
+852 NATTAIQSADSKV
-865 PLTRKVND
+865 PLTRKVNG

-894 TDDHINNVKTQVDNV
+894 TDDHINIVKTQVDNV

-916 NLNATTAIQSADSK
+916 NQNATTAIQSADSK

-945 IQLSAADIGAYTK
+945 IKLGAADIGAYTK

-999 TRKVNDKELSV
+999 TRKVNDKELS
-1010 DIKLGAADVGA
+1010 
-1021 YTREDTDA
+1021 
-1029 HIKDVKVLAETANQ
+1029 
-1043 NATTAIQR
+1043 
-1051 ANSKVPLTRKVNDK
+1051 
-1065 ELSAD
+1065 AD
-1070 IKLGAADV
+1070 IKLNAADI
-1078 GAYTKEDTD
+1078 GAYTKVETD
-1087 AHIKDVKVL
+1087 DYINNVKVL
-1096 AETANLNATTAI
+1096 AETANLN
-1108 QSADSKVP
+1108 
-1116 LTRKVND
+1116 
-1123 KELSA
+1123 
-1128 DIKLG
+1128 
-1133 AADVGAYTKEETD
+1133 
-1146 AHINSV
+1146 
-1152 KTQVDNVNKLA
+1152 
-1163 ETANQ
+1163 
-1168 SATTAIQ
+1168 ATTAIQ

-1241 LTRKVNDKE
+1241 LTRKVNGKE
-1250 LSVDIKLNAAD
+1250 LSADIQLSAAD
-1261 VGAYTKEDTDAHIKD
+1261 IGAYSQKETDDHINI
-1276 VKVLAET
+1276 VKTQVDNVNKLAET

-1494 KVNDKELSVDIKLD
+1494 KVNDKELSADIKLD

-1621 VPLIRKVNDK
+1621 VPLTRKVNDK

>member
-9 LTHAGTSKLENATTS
+9 LTHAGTSKLENAATS

-42 PIPNVNQSKLINEK
+42 PVPNASQSKLINEK

-71 NHIIAEQVLPEGQG
+71 NQIIAEQVLPEGQG

-223 GKELSSDININAVD
+223 GKEL
-237 VGTYNKAEIDIQ
+237 
-249 VNKAVET
+249 
-256 AGSKV
+256 
-261 PLTRKV
+261 
-267 NGKELSSD
+267 
-275 ININAVDVGTYNKA
+275 
-289 EIDTQVNKA
+289 
-298 VETADSKVPLTRKVN
+298 
-313 GKELKEDIVLS
+313 KEDIVLS

-336 DHKVGKVEA
+336 DQRVGKVEA
-345 LAETANKNATSAIQS
+345 LAETANKSATSAIQS
-360 ADSKVPLIR
+360 ADSKVPLTR

-415 ALQSA
+415 ALQNA
-420 DSKVPLTR
+420 DRKVPLTR

-436 TDIDL
+436 ADIDL

-527 NQNATTAIQSADS
+527 NQNATTAIKSADS
-540 KVPLTRK
+540 KVPLTRKVNDKELSVDIQLSAADVGAYNKVETDTHINIVKTQVDNVNKLAETANQNATTAIQNADSRVPLTRK

-590 ETANQNAT
+590 ETAN
-598 TAIQSADSKVPL
+598 L
-610 TRKVNGKELSAD
+610 
-622 IQLSAADV
+622 
-630 GAYTKV
+630 
-636 ETDDRISDVKTQ
+636 
-648 VDNVNKLAE
+648 
-657 TANQNATT
+657 
-665 AIQSA
+665 
-670 DNKVPLTRKVND
+670 
-682 KELSVDIKLDAAD
+682 
-695 VGAYNKVETDTH
+695 
-707 INIVKTQVDNV
+707 
-718 NKLAET
+718 
-724 ANQNATTAIQNAD
+724 NATTAIQNAD
-737 SKVPLT
+737 SKVPLI
-743 RKVNGK
+743 RK
-749 ELSADIQ
+749 I
-756 LSAADVGA
+756 
-764 YTKVETD
+764 
-771 DHISDVKT
+771 
-779 QVDNV
+779 
-784 NKLAETA
+784 
-791 NQNATTAIQSADNKV
+791 
-806 PLTRKVNDK
+806 
-815 ELSADIKLNAADVG
+815 
-829 AYTKEDTDAHIKDVK
+829 
-844 VLAETANQ
+844 
-852 NATTAIQRADSKV
+852 
-865 PLTRKVND
+865 
-873 KELSADIKLSA
+873 
-884 ADIGA
+884 
-889 YSQKE
+889 
-894 TDDHINNVKTQVDNV
+894 
-909 NKLAETA
+909 
-916 NLNATTAIQSADSK
+916 
-930 VPLTRKVNDKELSAD
+930 
-945 IQLSAADIGAYTK
+945 
-958 VETDDRISDVKTQ
+958 
-971 VDNVNKLAE
+971 
-980 TANQNATTA
+980 
-989 IQNADSKVPL
+989 
-999 TRKVNDKELSV
+999 NDKELSV

-1043 NATTAIQR
+1043 NATTAIQNTDSKVPLTR
-1051 ANSKVPLTRKVNDK
+1051 KVNGKELSADIQLSAADIGAYSQKETGDHINNVKTQVDNVNKLAETANLNATTAIQNADSKVPLTRKVNDK

-1087 AHIKDVKVL
+1087 AHINNVKTQVDNVNKLAETANLNATTAIQNADSKVPLIRKINDKELSADIKLGAADVGAYTREDTDAHIKDVKVL

-1108 QSADSKVP
+1108 QNADSKVP

-1133 AADVGAYTKEETD
+1133 AADVGAYAKEETD
-1146 AHINSV
+1146 AHINNV

-1163 ETANQ
+1163 ETANLN
-1168 SATTAIQ
+1168 ATTAIQ

-1218 KVLAETANQNA
+1218 KVLAETANHNA

-1261 VGAYTKEDTDAHIKD
+1261 VGAYTREDTDAHIKD

-1283 ANQNATTA
+1283 AN
-1291 IQNADSKVPSTRKVN
+1291 
-1306 GKELSAD
+1306 L
-1313 IQLSAAD
+1313 
-1320 VGAYSQKETDDRI
+1320 
-1333 SDVKTQV
+1333 
-1340 DNVNKLAETANL
+1340 
-1352 NATTAIQNA
+1352 
-1361 DSKVPLTRKVNDKE
+1361 
-1375 LSADIKLNAADVG
+1375 
-1388 AYSQK
+1388 
-1393 ETDDHINNVKVLA
+1393 
-1406 ETANQNAT
+1406 NAT
-1414 TAIQSADSKVPLTR
+1414 TAIQSAGSRVPLTR

-1448 YSQKETDDRISDVK
+1448 YSQKEIDDRISDVK

-1480 TAIQNADNKVPLTR
+1480 TAIQNADSKVPLTR
-1494 KVNDKELSVDIKLD
+1494 KVNDKELSVDIQLS

-1520 DTHINIVKTQVDN
+1520 DTHIN
-1533 VNKLAETANLNA
+1533 
-1545 TTAIQNADSKVPL
+1545 
-1558 TRKVNGKELSADI
+1558 
-1571 QLSAADIGAYS
+1571 
-1582 QKETDD
+1582 
-1588 HINIVK
+1588 
-1594 TQVDNVNKLAE
+1594 
-1605 TANQNATT
+1605 
-1613 AIQSADSK
+1613 
-1621 VPLIRKVNDK
+1621 
-1631 ELSVDIRL
+1631 
-1639 GAADVGAYTKEETDT
+1639 
-1654 HINNVKVLAE
+1654 NVKVLAE
-1664 TANQNAT
+1664 SANQNAT

-1686 VNGKELLTDIELSAA
+1686 VNGKELLTDIELNAA
-1701 DIGTYNKTEIDER
+1701 DIGTYNRTEIDDR

-1723 TANQNAISAIQNAD
+1723 TANQNATSAIQSAG
-1737 SKVPVTRKVNGKELL
+1737 SKVPLIRKVNGKELS
-1752 TDIQLTADDVGAYN
+1752 TDIQLIADDVGAYN

-1817 AIDIDVYNKAD
+1817 ATDIDVYNKAD

-1852 LTRTVNGKSLLTDIK
+1852 LTRTVNGKALLTDIK
-1867 LQASDLNVYSKGEVD
+1867 LQASDLNVYSKGEID

-2000 IIKINGLAIAS
+2000 IIKINGLAVAS

-2020 VIGGI
+2020 VIGGV

-2030 YYKIQLPTSLPNGII
+2030 YYKIQLPISLPNGII

>member
-9 LTHAGTSKLENATTS
+9 LTHVGTSKLENATTS

-382 TALDVNAYNRPETDE
+382 TALDVNAYNRPESDE

-682 KELSVDIKLDAAD
+682 KELAADIKLDAAD

-764 YTKVETD
+764 Y
-771 DHISDVKT
+771 
-779 QVDNV
+779 
-784 NKLAETA
+784 
-791 NQNATTAIQSADNKV
+791 
-806 PLTRKVNDK
+806 
-815 ELSADIKLNAADVG
+815 
-829 AYTKEDTDAHIKDVK
+829 
-844 VLAETANQ
+844 
-852 NATTAIQRADSKV
+852 
-865 PLTRKVND
+865 
-873 KELSADIKLSA
+873 
-884 ADIGA
+884 
-889 YSQKE
+889 
-894 TDDHINNVKTQVDNV
+894 
-909 NKLAETA
+909 
-916 NLNATTAIQSADSK
+916 
-930 VPLTRKVNDKELSAD
+930 
-945 IQLSAADIGAYTK
+945 
-958 VETDDRISDVKTQ
+958 
-971 VDNVNKLAE
+971 
-980 TANQNATTA
+980 
-989 IQNADSKVPL
+989 
-999 TRKVNDKELSV
+999 
-1010 DIKLGAADVGA
+1010 
-1021 YTREDTDA
+1021 
-1029 HIKDVKVLAETANQ
+1029 
-1043 NATTAIQR
+1043 
-1051 ANSKVPLTRKVNDK
+1051 
-1065 ELSAD
+1065 
-1070 IKLGAADV
+1070 
-1078 GAYTKEDTD
+1078 
-1087 AHIKDVKVL
+1087 
-1096 AETANLNATTAI
+1096 
-1108 QSADSKVP
+1108 
-1116 LTRKVND
+1116 
-1123 KELSA
+1123 
-1128 DIKLG
+1128 
-1133 AADVGAYTKEETD
+1133 
-1146 AHINSV
+1146 
-1152 KTQVDNVNKLA
+1152 
-1163 ETANQ
+1163 
-1168 SATTAIQ
+1168 
-1175 SADSKVPLTRKVNDK
+1175 
-1190 ELSADIKLNAADIGA
+1190 
-1205 YTKVE
+1205 
-1210 TDDHINNV
+1210 
-1218 KVLAETANQNA
+1218 
-1229 TTAIQSADSKVP
+1229 
-1241 LTRKVNDKE
+1241 
-1250 LSVDIKLNAAD
+1250 
-1261 VGAYTKEDTDAHIKD
+1261 
-1276 VKVLAET
+1276 
-1283 ANQNATTA
+1283 
-1291 IQNADSKVPSTRKVN
+1291 
-1306 GKELSAD
+1306 
-1313 IQLSAAD
+1313 
-1320 VGAYSQKETDDRI
+1320 
-1333 SDVKTQV
+1333 
-1340 DNVNKLAETANL
+1340 
-1352 NATTAIQNA
+1352 
-1361 DSKVPLTRKVNDKE
+1361 
-1375 LSADIKLNAADVG
+1375 
-1388 AYSQK
+1388 
-1393 ETDDHINNVKVLA
+1393 
-1406 ETANQNAT
+1406 
-1414 TAIQSADSKVPLTR
+1414 
-1428 KVNDKEL
+1428 
-1435 SADIKLSAADVNA
+1435 
-1448 YSQKETDDRISDVK
+1448 
-1462 TQVGNVNKLAETA
+1462 
-1475 NQNAT
+1475 
-1480 TAIQNADNKVPLTR
+1480 
-1494 KVNDKELSVDIKLD
+1494 
-1508 AADVGAYTKVET
+1508 
-1520 DTHINIVKTQVDN
+1520 
-1533 VNKLAETANLNA
+1533 
-1545 TTAIQNADSKVPL
+1545 
-1558 TRKVNGKELSADI
+1558 
-1571 QLSAADIGAYS
+1571 S

-1594 TQVDNVNKLAE
+1594 TQVDNVN
-1605 TANQNATT
+1605 
-1613 AIQSADSK
+1613 
-1621 VPLIRKVNDK
+1621 
-1631 ELSVDIRL
+1631 
-1639 GAADVGAYTKEETDT
+1639 
-1654 HINNVKVLAE
+1654 
-1664 TANQNAT
+1664 
-1671 TAIQSADSK
+1671 
-1680 VPLTRK
+1680 
-1686 VNGKELLTDIELSAA
+1686 
-1701 DIGTYNKTEIDER
+1701 
-1714 INKVDKLAD
+1714 
-1723 TANQNAISAIQNAD
+1723 
-1737 SKVPVTRKVNGKELL
+1737 
-1752 TDIQLTADDVGAYN
+1752 
-1766 KKETDDRINIVDKLA
+1766 
-1781 DTANK
+1781 
-1786 NAISAIQNVDSKV
+1786 
-1799 PLTRKVNGKE
+1799 
-1809 LSTDIELT
+1809 
-1817 AIDIDVYNKAD
+1817 
-1828 VNILFE
+1828 
-1834 DVKELANNA
+1834 
-1843 NNNADNKVP
+1843 
-1852 LTRTVNGKSLLTDIK
+1852 
-1867 LQASDLNVYSKGEVD
+1867 
-1882 SRIEDVKE
+1882 
-1890 LANSANN
+1890 
-1897 NADSRV
+1897 
-1903 PLTRTVNGK
+1903 
-1912 ALLSD
+1912 
-1917 IKLIASDVG
+1917 
-1926 AYTKAETDLR
+1926 
-1936 ISKVEDLAKSA
+1936 
-1947 NNNASGR
+1947 
-1954 LEKGQNGA
+1954 
-1962 DIPDKKAF
+1962 
-1970 VKNLGLS
+1970 
-1977 DLIGLGIESR
+1977 
-1987 RVGTDVTI
+1987 
-1995 IKLGD
+1995 
-2000 IIKINGLAIAS
+2000 
-2011 EPIGEVNSF
+2011 
-2020 VIGGI
+2020 
-2025 TYYTH
+2025 
-2030 YYKIQLPTSLPNGII
+2030 
-2045 SCHASIVGNNFDNQQ
+2045 
-2060 PGYLADVK
+2060 
-2068 TQRNNPNGVGVSK
+2068 
-2081 DTLTISVT
+2081 
-2089 TPQVG
+2089 
-2094 WVPHFD
+2094 
-2100 YQVIGY
+2100 

>member
-9 LTHAGTSKLENATTS
+9 LTHAGTSKLENAATS

-42 PIPNVNQSKLINEK
+42 PVPNASQSKLINEK

-71 NHIIAEQVLPEGQG
+71 NQIIAEQVLPEGQG

-223 GKELSSDININAVD
+223 GKEL
-237 VGTYNKAEIDIQ
+237 
-249 VNKAVET
+249 
-256 AGSKV
+256 
-261 PLTRKV
+261 
-267 NGKELSSD
+267 
-275 ININAVDVGTYNKA
+275 
-289 EIDTQVNKA
+289 
-298 VETADSKVPLTRKVN
+298 
-313 GKELKEDIVLS
+313 KEDIVLS

-336 DHKVGKVEA
+336 DQRVGKVEA
-345 LAETANKNATSAIQS
+345 LAETANKSATSAIQS
-360 ADSKVPLIR
+360 ADSKVPLTR

-415 ALQSA
+415 ALQNA
-420 DSKVPLTR
+420 DRKVPLTR

-436 TDIDL
+436 ADIDL

-527 NQNATTAIQSADS
+527 NQNATTAIKSADS

-556 IKLDAADVGAY
+556 IQLSAADVGAY

-598 TAIQSADSKVPL
+598 TAIQNADS
-610 TRKVNGKELSAD
+610 R
-622 IQLSAADV
+622 
-630 GAYTKV
+630 
-636 ETDDRISDVKTQ
+636 
-648 VDNVNKLAE
+648 
-657 TANQNATT
+657 
-665 AIQSA
+665 
-670 DNKVPLTRKVND
+670 VPLTRKVND

-737 SKVPLT
+737 SRVPLTRKVNDKELSVDIKLDAADVGAYNKVETDTHINIVKTQVDNVNKLAETANQNATTAIHNADSRVPLT

-771 DHISDVKT
+771 
-779 QVDNV
+779 
-784 NKLAETA
+784 
-791 NQNATTAIQSADNKV
+791 
-806 PLTRKVNDK
+806 
-815 ELSADIKLNAADVG
+815 
-829 AYTKEDTDAHIKDVK
+829 
-844 VLAETANQ
+844 
-852 NATTAIQRADSKV
+852 
-865 PLTRKVND
+865 
-873 KELSADIKLSA
+873 
-884 ADIGA
+884 
-889 YSQKE
+889 
-894 TDDHINNVKTQVDNV
+894 
-909 NKLAETA
+909 
-916 NLNATTAIQSADSK
+916 
-930 VPLTRKVNDKELSAD
+930 
-945 IQLSAADIGAYTK
+945 
-958 VETDDRISDVKTQ
+958 
-971 VDNVNKLAE
+971 
-980 TANQNATTA
+980 
-989 IQNADSKVPL
+989 
-999 TRKVNDKELSV
+999 
-1010 DIKLGAADVGA
+1010 
-1021 YTREDTDA
+1021 
-1029 HIKDVKVLAETANQ
+1029 
-1043 NATTAIQR
+1043 
-1051 ANSKVPLTRKVNDK
+1051 
-1065 ELSAD
+1065 
-1070 IKLGAADV
+1070 
-1078 GAYTKEDTD
+1078 
-1087 AHIKDVKVL
+1087 
-1096 AETANLNATTAI
+1096 
-1108 QSADSKVP
+1108 
-1116 LTRKVND
+1116 
-1123 KELSA
+1123 
-1128 DIKLG
+1128 
-1133 AADVGAYTKEETD
+1133 
-1146 AHINSV
+1146 
-1152 KTQVDNVNKLA
+1152 
-1163 ETANQ
+1163 
-1168 SATTAIQ
+1168 
-1175 SADSKVPLTRKVNDK
+1175 
-1190 ELSADIKLNAADIGA
+1190 
-1205 YTKVE
+1205 
-1210 TDDHINNV
+1210 
-1218 KVLAETANQNA
+1218 
-1229 TTAIQSADSKVP
+1229 
-1241 LTRKVNDKE
+1241 
-1250 LSVDIKLNAAD
+1250 
-1261 VGAYTKEDTDAHIKD
+1261 
-1276 VKVLAET
+1276 
-1283 ANQNATTA
+1283 
-1291 IQNADSKVPSTRKVN
+1291 
-1306 GKELSAD
+1306 
-1313 IQLSAAD
+1313 
-1320 VGAYSQKETDDRI
+1320 
-1333 SDVKTQV
+1333 
-1340 DNVNKLAETANL
+1340 
-1352 NATTAIQNA
+1352 
-1361 DSKVPLTRKVNDKE
+1361 
-1375 LSADIKLNAADVG
+1375 
-1388 AYSQK
+1388 
-1393 ETDDHINNVKVLA
+1393 
-1406 ETANQNAT
+1406 
-1414 TAIQSADSKVPLTR
+1414 
-1428 KVNDKEL
+1428 
-1435 SADIKLSAADVNA
+1435 
-1448 YSQKETDDRISDVK
+1448 
-1462 TQVGNVNKLAETA
+1462 
-1475 NQNAT
+1475 
-1480 TAIQNADNKVPLTR
+1480 
-1494 KVNDKELSVDIKLD
+1494 
-1508 AADVGAYTKVET
+1508 
-1520 DTHINIVKTQVDN
+1520 
-1533 VNKLAETANLNA
+1533 
-1545 TTAIQNADSKVPL
+1545 
-1558 TRKVNGKELSADI
+1558 
-1571 QLSAADIGAYS
+1571 
-1582 QKETDD
+1582 
-1588 HINIVK
+1588 
-1594 TQVDNVNKLAE
+1594 
-1605 TANQNATT
+1605 
-1613 AIQSADSK
+1613 
-1621 VPLIRKVNDK
+1621 
-1631 ELSVDIRL
+1631 
-1639 GAADVGAYTKEETDT
+1639 T

-1664 TANQNAT
+1664 SANQNAT

-1686 VNGKELLTDIELSAA
+1686 VNGKELLTDIELNAA
-1701 DIGTYNKTEIDER
+1701 DIGTYNRTEIDDR

-1723 TANQNAISAIQNAD
+1723 TANQNATSAIQSAG
-1737 SKVPVTRKVNGKELL
+1737 SKVPLIRKVNGKELS
-1752 TDIQLTADDVGAYN
+1752 TDIQLIADDVGAYN
-1766 KKETDDRINIVDKLA
+1766 KKETDDRISIVDKLA

-1817 AIDIDVYNKAD
+1817 ATDIDVYNKAD

-1852 LTRTVNGKSLLTDIK
+1852 LTRTVNGKALLTDIK
-1867 LQASDLNVYSKGEVD
+1867 LQASDLNVYSKGEID

-2000 IIKINGLAIAS
+2000 IIKINGLAVAS

-2020 VIGGI
+2020 VIGGV

-2030 YYKIQLPTSLPNGII
+2030 YYKIQLPISLPNGII

>member
-9 LTHAGTSKLENATTS
+9 LTHAGTSKLENAATS

-42 PIPNVNQSKLINEK
+42 PVPNASQSKLINEK

-71 NHIIAEQVLPEGQG
+71 NQIIAEQVLPEGQG

-118 TVSMALPVSNSDWP
+118 TVSMALPVSNSDWTD
-132 GWVNELFSGLA
+132 WVNELFSGLA

-237 VGTYNKAEIDIQ
+237 VGTYNKAEIDTQ

-256 AGSKV
+256 ADSKV

-336 DHKVGKVEA
+336 DQKVGKVEA

-360 ADSKVPLIR
+360 ADSKVPLTR

-441 NAADVGTYN
+441 NAADIGTYN

-488 VNGKELLT
+488 INGKELLT

-527 NQNATTAIQSADS
+527 NQNATTAIQNADS
-540 KVPLTRK
+540 
-547 VNDKELSVD
+547 
-556 IKLDAADVGAY
+556 
-567 NKVETDTHINIVK
+567 
-580 TQVDNVNKLA
+580 
-590 ETANQNAT
+590 
-598 TAIQSADSKVPL
+598 
-610 TRKVNGKELSAD
+610 
-622 IQLSAADV
+622 
-630 GAYTKV
+630 
-636 ETDDRISDVKTQ
+636 
-648 VDNVNKLAE
+648 
-657 TANQNATT
+657 
-665 AIQSA
+665 
-670 DNKVPLTRKVND
+670 KVPLTRKVND

-756 LSAADVGA
+756 LSAADIGA

-771 DHISDVKT
+771 DHINNVKTQVDNVNKLAETANLNATTAIQSADSKVPLTRKVNDKELSADIKLDAADVGAYNKVETDTHINIVKT

-791 NQNATTAIQSADNKV
+791 NQNATTAIQNADSKVPLARKVNGKELSADIQLSAADVGAYSQKETDDRISDVKTQVDNVNKLAETANHNATTAIQSADSKV

-815 ELSADIKLNAADVG
+815 ELSADIKLNAADIG
-829 AYTKEDTDAHIKDVK
+829 AYTKVETDDHINNVK
-844 VLAETANQ
+844 VLAETANH
-852 NATTAIQRADSKV
+852 NATTAIQSADSKV

-916 NLNATTAIQSADSK
+916 NLNATTAIQ
-930 VPLTRKVNDKELSAD
+930 N
-945 IQLSAADIGAYTK
+945 
-958 VETDDRISDVKTQ
+958 
-971 VDNVNKLAE
+971 
-980 TANQNATTA
+980 
-989 IQNADSKVPL
+989 
-999 TRKVNDKELSV
+999 
-1010 DIKLGAADVGA
+1010 
-1021 YTREDTDA
+1021 
-1029 HIKDVKVLAETANQ
+1029 
-1043 NATTAIQR
+1043 
-1051 ANSKVPLTRKVNDK
+1051 
-1065 ELSAD
+1065 
-1070 IKLGAADV
+1070 
-1078 GAYTKEDTD
+1078 
-1087 AHIKDVKVL
+1087 
-1096 AETANLNATTAI
+1096 
-1108 QSADSKVP
+1108 ADSKVP

-1133 AADVGAYTKEETD
+1133 AAD
-1146 AHINSV
+1146 I
-1152 KTQVDNVNKLA
+1152 
-1163 ETANQ
+1163 
-1168 SATTAIQ
+1168 
-1175 SADSKVPLTRKVNDK
+1175 
-1190 ELSADIKLNAADIGA
+1190 
-1205 YTKVE
+1205 
-1210 TDDHINNV
+1210 
-1218 KVLAETANQNA
+1218 
-1229 TTAIQSADSKVP
+1229 
-1241 LTRKVNDKE
+1241 
-1250 LSVDIKLNAAD
+1250 
-1261 VGAYTKEDTDAHIKD
+1261 
-1276 VKVLAET
+1276 
-1283 ANQNATTA
+1283 
-1291 IQNADSKVPSTRKVN
+1291 
-1306 GKELSAD
+1306 
-1313 IQLSAAD
+1313 
-1320 VGAYSQKETDDRI
+1320 GAYSQKETDDRI
-1333 SDVKTQV
+1333 RDVKTQV

-1388 AYSQK
+1388 AYTK
-1393 ETDDHINNVKVLA
+1393 EDTDAHIKDVKVLA

-1462 TQVGNVNKLAETA
+1462 IQVGNVNKLAETA
-1475 NQNAT
+1475 NLNAT
-1480 TAIQNADNKVPLTR
+1480 TAIQNADSKVPSTR
-1494 KVNDKELSVDIKLD
+1494 KVNDKELSADIKLD
-1508 AADVGAYTKVET
+1508 AADVGAYNKVET

-1571 QLSAADIGAYS
+1571 QLSAADVGAYN
-1582 QKETDD
+1582 KVETDD
-1588 HINIVK
+1588 HINNVK
-1594 TQVDNVNKLAE
+1594 TQVNNVNKLAE

-1621 VPLIRKVNDK
+1621 VPLTRKVNDK
-1631 ELSVDIRL
+1631 ELSVDIKL
-1639 GAADVGAYTKEETDT
+1639 DAADVGAYNKVETDT

-1664 TANQNAT
+1664 SANQNAT

-1701 DIGTYNKTEIDER
+1701 DIGTYNRTEIDDR

-1723 TANQNAISAIQNAD
+1723 TANQNATSAIQSAG
-1737 SKVPVTRKVNGKELL
+1737 SKVPLIRKVNGKELS
-1752 TDIQLTADDVGAYN
+1752 TDIQLIADDVGAYN

-1817 AIDIDVYNKAD
+1817 ATDINVYNKAD

-1834 DVKELANNA
+1834 DAKELANNA

-2000 IIKINGLAIAS
+2000 IIKINGLAVAS

-2020 VIGGI
+2020 VIGGV

-2030 YYKIQLPTSLPNGII
+2030 YYKIQLPISLPNGII

>member
-9 LTHAGTSKLENATTS
+9 LTHVGTSKLENATTS

-547 VNDKELSVD
+547 VN
-556 IKLDAADVGAY
+556 
-567 NKVETDTHINIVK
+567 
-580 TQVDNVNKLA
+580 
-590 ETANQNAT
+590 
-598 TAIQSADSKVPL
+598 
-610 TRKVNGKELSAD
+610 GKELSAD

-682 KELSVDIKLDAAD
+682 KELAADIKLDAAD
-695 VGAYNKVETDTH
+695 VGAYTKEETDTH

-764 YTKVETD
+764 YSQKETD
-771 DHISDVKT
+771 DHINIVKT

-791 NQNATTAIQSADNKV
+791 NLNATTAIQNADSKV

-815 ELSADIKLNAADVG
+815 ELSTDIKLNAADVG

-945 IQLSAADIGAYTK
+945 I
-958 VETDDRISDVKTQ
+958 
-971 VDNVNKLAE
+971 
-980 TANQNATTA
+980 
-989 IQNADSKVPL
+989 
-999 TRKVNDKELSV
+999 
-1010 DIKLGAADVGA
+1010 
-1021 YTREDTDA
+1021 
-1029 HIKDVKVLAETANQ
+1029 
-1043 NATTAIQR
+1043 
-1051 ANSKVPLTRKVNDK
+1051 
-1065 ELSAD
+1065 
-1070 IKLGAADV
+1070 
-1078 GAYTKEDTD
+1078 
-1087 AHIKDVKVL
+1087 
-1096 AETANLNATTAI
+1096 
-1108 QSADSKVP
+1108 
-1116 LTRKVND
+1116 
-1123 KELSA
+1123 
-1128 DIKLG
+1128 KLG

-1175 SADSKVPLTRKVNDK
+1175 RADSKVPLTRKVNDK
-1190 ELSADIKLNAADIGA
+1190 ELSADIQLSAADIGA

-1276 VKVLAET
+1276 VKVLAETANQNATTAIQNADSKVPLTRKVNDKELSADIKLSAADIGAYSQKETDDHINNVKTQVDNVNKLAET

-1435 SADIKLSAADVNA
+1435 SADIQLSAADVNA

-1621 VPLIRKVNDK
+1621 VPLTRKVNDK

-1639 GAADVGAYTKEETDT
+1639 GAADVGAYTKEDTDT

>member
-9 LTHAGTSKLENATTS
+9 LTHAGTSKLENAATS

-42 PIPNVNQSKLINEK
+42 PAPNASQSKLINEK

-71 NHIIAEQVLPEGQG
+71 NQIIAEQVLPEGQG

-118 TVSMALPVSNSDWP
+118 TVSMTLPVSNSDWP

-223 GKELSSDININAVD
+223 GKEL
-237 VGTYNKAEIDIQ
+237 
-249 VNKAVET
+249 
-256 AGSKV
+256 
-261 PLTRKV
+261 
-267 NGKELSSD
+267 
-275 ININAVDVGTYNKA
+275 
-289 EIDTQVNKA
+289 
-298 VETADSKVPLTRKVN
+298 
-313 GKELKEDIVLS
+313 KEDIVLS

-336 DHKVGKVEA
+336 DQRVSKVEA
-345 LAETANKNATSAIQS
+345 LAETANKSATSAIQS
-360 ADSKVPLIR
+360 ADSKVPLTR

-420 DSKVPLTR
+420 DRKVPLTR

-436 TDIDL
+436 ADIDL

-527 NQNATTAIQSADS
+527 NQNATTAIKSADS

-547 VNDKELSVD
+547 VNDKELSVDIQLSAADVSAYTKVETDDRISDVKTQVDNVNKLAETANHNATTAIQSADNKVPLTRKVNDKELSAD

-598 TAIQSADSKVPL
+598 TAIQNADS
-610 TRKVNGKELSAD
+610 R
-622 IQLSAADV
+622 
-630 GAYTKV
+630 
-636 ETDDRISDVKTQ
+636 
-648 VDNVNKLAE
+648 
-657 TANQNATT
+657 
-665 AIQSA
+665 
-670 DNKVPLTRKVND
+670 VPLTRKVND

-737 SKVPLT
+737 SRVPLT

-771 DHISDVKT
+771 THINIVKT

-791 NQNATTAIQSADNKV
+791 NLNATTAIQNADSKV
-806 PLTRKVNDK
+806 PLIRKINDK
-815 ELSADIKLNAADVG
+815 ELSADIKLGAADVG
-829 AYTKEDTDAHIKDVK
+829 AYTREDTDAHIKDVK

-852 NATTAIQRADSKV
+852 NATTAIQNADSKVPLIRKINDKELSADIKLGAADVGAYTREDTDAHIKDVKVLAETANQNATTAIQNADSKVPLIRKINDKELSADIKLGAADVGAYTREDTDAHIKDVKVLAETANQNATTAIQNADSKV

-873 KELSADIKLSA
+873 KELSADIKLGA
-884 ADIGA
+884 ADVGA
-889 YSQKE
+889 YTKE
-894 TDDHINNVKTQVDNV
+894 DTDAHINNVKTQVDNVNKLAETANLNATTAIQNADSKVPLIRKINDKELSADIKLGAADVGAYTREDTDAHIKDVKVLAETANQNATTAIQNADSKVPLTRKVNDKELSADIKLGAADVGAYTKEDTDAHINNVKTQVDNV

-930 VPLTRKVNDKELSAD
+930 VPLTRKVNGKELSAD
-945 IQLSAADIGAYTK
+945 IQLSAADIGAYSQKETGDHINNVK
-958 VETDDRISDVKTQ
+958 V
-971 VDNVNKLAE
+971 LAE

-989 IQNADSKVPL
+989 IQSADSRVPL

-1010 DIKLGAADVGA
+1010 DIKLNAADVGA

-1043 NATTAIQR
+1043 NATTAIQ
-1051 ANSKVPLTRKVNDK
+1051 N
-1065 ELSAD
+1065 
-1070 IKLGAADV
+1070 
-1078 GAYTKEDTD
+1078 
-1087 AHIKDVKVL
+1087 
-1096 AETANLNATTAI
+1096 
-1108 QSADSKVP
+1108 ADSKVP
-1116 LTRKVND
+1116 L
-1123 KELSA
+1123 
-1128 DIKLG
+1128 
-1133 AADVGAYTKEETD
+1133 
-1146 AHINSV
+1146 
-1152 KTQVDNVNKLA
+1152 
-1163 ETANQ
+1163 
-1168 SATTAIQ
+1168 
-1175 SADSKVPLTRKVNDK
+1175 
-1190 ELSADIKLNAADIGA
+1190 
-1205 YTKVE
+1205 
-1210 TDDHINNV
+1210 
-1218 KVLAETANQNA
+1218 
-1229 TTAIQSADSKVP
+1229 
-1241 LTRKVNDKE
+1241 
-1250 LSVDIKLNAAD
+1250 
-1261 VGAYTKEDTDAHIKD
+1261 
-1276 VKVLAET
+1276 
-1283 ANQNATTA
+1283 
-1291 IQNADSKVPSTRKVN
+1291 TRKVN

-1320 VGAYSQKETDDRI
+1320 VGAYSQKETDDHINIVKTQVDNVNKLAETANLNATTAIQNADSRVPLTRKVNDKELSADI
-1333 SDVKTQV
+1333 KLGATDVGAYTKEETDTHINNVKTQV

-1361 DSKVPLTRKVNDKE
+1361 DSKVPLIRKINDKE
-1375 LSADIKLNAADVG
+1375 LSADIKLGAADVG
-1388 AYSQK
+1388 AYTR
-1393 ETDDHINNVKVLA
+1393 EDTDAHIKDVKVLA
-1406 ETANQNAT
+1406 ETANLNAT
-1414 TAIQSADSKVPLTR
+1414 TAIQSAGSRVPLTR

-1448 YSQKETDDRISDVK
+1448 YSQKEIDDRISDVK

-1508 AADVGAYTKVET
+1508 AADVGAYNKVET
-1520 DTHINIVKTQVDN
+1520 DTHISIVKTQVDN
-1533 VNKLAETANLNA
+1533 VNKLAETANQNA

-1571 QLSAADIGAYS
+1571 QLSAADVGAYS

-1621 VPLIRKVNDK
+1621 VPLTRKVNDK
-1631 ELSVDIRL
+1631 ELSVDIKL
-1639 GAADVGAYTKEETDT
+1639 DAADVGAYTKVETDT

-1664 TANQNAT
+1664 SANQNAM

-1686 VNGKELLTDIELSAA
+1686 VNGKELLTDIELNAA
-1701 DIGTYNKTEIDER
+1701 DIGTYNRTEIDDR

-1723 TANQNAISAIQNAD
+1723 TANQNATSAIQSAG
-1737 SKVPVTRKVNGKELL
+1737 SKVPLIRKVNGKELS
-1752 TDIQLTADDVGAYN
+1752 TDIQLIADDVGAYN
-1766 KKETDDRINIVDKLA
+1766 KKETDDRISIVDKLA

-1817 AIDIDVYNKAD
+1817 ATDIDVYNKAD

-1852 LTRTVNGKSLLTDIK
+1852 LTRTVNGKALLTDIK
-1867 LQASDLNVYSKGEVD
+1867 LQASDLNVYSKGEID

-1917 IKLIASDVG
+1917 IKLIASDVD

-2000 IIKINGLAIAS
+2000 IIKINGLAVAS

-2020 VIGGI
+2020 VIGGV

-2030 YYKIQLPTSLPNGII
+2030 YYKIQLPISLPNGII

>member
-9 LTHAGTSKLENATTS
+9 LTHAGTSKLENAATS

-42 PIPNVNQSKLINEK
+42 PVPNASQSKLINEK

-71 NHIIAEQVLPEGQG
+71 NQIIAEQVLPEGQG

-223 GKELSSDININAVD
+223 GKEL
-237 VGTYNKAEIDIQ
+237 
-249 VNKAVET
+249 
-256 AGSKV
+256 
-261 PLTRKV
+261 
-267 NGKELSSD
+267 
-275 ININAVDVGTYNKA
+275 
-289 EIDTQVNKA
+289 
-298 VETADSKVPLTRKVN
+298 
-313 GKELKEDIVLS
+313 KEDIVLS

-336 DHKVGKVEA
+336 DQRVGKVEA
-345 LAETANKNATSAIQS
+345 LAETANKSATSAIQS
-360 ADSKVPLIR
+360 ADSKVPLTR

-415 ALQSA
+415 ALQNA
-420 DSKVPLTR
+420 DRKVPLTR

-436 TDIDL
+436 ADIDL

-527 NQNATTAIQSADS
+527 NQNATTAIKSADS

-556 IKLDAADVGAY
+556 I
-567 NKVETDTHINIVK
+567 
-580 TQVDNVNKLA
+580 
-590 ETANQNAT
+590 
-598 TAIQSADSKVPL
+598 
-610 TRKVNGKELSAD
+610 
-622 IQLSAADV
+622 QLS
-630 GAYTKV
+630 
-636 ETDDRISDVKTQ
+636 
-648 VDNVNKLAE
+648 
-657 TANQNATT
+657 
-665 AIQSA
+665 
-670 DNKVPLTRKVND
+670 
-682 KELSVDIKLDAAD
+682 AAD

-737 SKVPLT
+737 SRVPLT

-756 LSAADVGA
+756 LSAAD
-764 YTKVETD
+764 
-771 DHISDVKT
+771 
-779 QVDNV
+779 
-784 NKLAETA
+784 
-791 NQNATTAIQSADNKV
+791 
-806 PLTRKVNDK
+806 
-815 ELSADIKLNAADVG
+815 
-829 AYTKEDTDAHIKDVK
+829 
-844 VLAETANQ
+844 
-852 NATTAIQRADSKV
+852 
-865 PLTRKVND
+865 
-873 KELSADIKLSA
+873 
-884 ADIGA
+884 IGA

-894 TDDHINNVKTQVDNV
+894 TGDHINNVKTQVDNV

-916 NLNATTAIQSADSK
+916 NLNATTAIQNADSK

-945 IQLSAADIGAYTK
+945 IKLGAADVGAYTK
-958 VETDDRISDVKTQ
+958 EDTDAHINNVKTQ

-980 TANQNATTA
+980 TANLNATTA

-999 TRKVNDKELSV
+999 IRKINDKELSA

-1043 NATTAIQR
+1043 NATTAIQ
-1051 ANSKVPLTRKVNDK
+1051 
-1065 ELSAD
+1065 
-1070 IKLGAADV
+1070 
-1078 GAYTKEDTD
+1078 
-1087 AHIKDVKVL
+1087 
-1096 AETANLNATTAI
+1096 
-1108 QSADSKVP
+1108 SADSKVP

-1133 AADVGAYTKEETD
+1133 AADVGAYAKEETD
-1146 AHINSV
+1146 DHINNV

-1163 ETANQ
+1163 ETANLN
-1168 SATTAIQ
+1168 ATTAIQ

-1218 KVLAETANQNA
+1218 KVLAETANLNA

-1261 VGAYTKEDTDAHIKD
+1261 VGAYTREDTDAHIKD

-1291 IQNADSKVPSTRKVN
+1291 IQNADSKVP
-1306 GKELSAD
+1306 
-1313 IQLSAAD
+1313 
-1320 VGAYSQKETDDRI
+1320 
-1333 SDVKTQV
+1333 
-1340 DNVNKLAETANL
+1340 
-1352 NATTAIQNA
+1352 
-1361 DSKVPLTRKVNDKE
+1361 
-1375 LSADIKLNAADVG
+1375 
-1388 AYSQK
+1388 
-1393 ETDDHINNVKVLA
+1393 
-1406 ETANQNAT
+1406 
-1414 TAIQSADSKVPLTR
+1414 
-1428 KVNDKEL
+1428 
-1435 SADIKLSAADVNA
+1435 
-1448 YSQKETDDRISDVK
+1448 
-1462 TQVGNVNKLAETA
+1462 
-1475 NQNAT
+1475 
-1480 TAIQNADNKVPLTR
+1480 
-1494 KVNDKELSVDIKLD
+1494 
-1508 AADVGAYTKVET
+1508 
-1520 DTHINIVKTQVDN
+1520 
-1533 VNKLAETANLNA
+1533 
-1545 TTAIQNADSKVPL
+1545 L
-1558 TRKVNGKELSADI
+1558 TRKVNGKELSDDI
-1571 QLSAADIGAYS
+1571 QLSAADVGAYS

-1621 VPLIRKVNDK
+1621 VPLTRKVNDK
-1631 ELSVDIRL
+1631 ELSVDIKL
-1639 GAADVGAYTKEETDT
+1639 DAEDVGAYTKVETDT

-1664 TANQNAT
+1664 SANQNAT

-1686 VNGKELLTDIELSAA
+1686 VNGKELLTDIELNAA
-1701 DIGTYNKTEIDER
+1701 DIGTYNRTEIDDR

-1723 TANQNAISAIQNAD
+1723 TANQNATSAIQSAG
-1737 SKVPVTRKVNGKELL
+1737 SKVPLIRKVNGKELS
-1752 TDIQLTADDVGAYN
+1752 TDIQLIADDVGAYN
-1766 KKETDDRINIVDKLA
+1766 KKETDDRISIVDKLA

-1817 AIDIDVYNKAD
+1817 ATDIDVYNKAD

-1852 LTRTVNGKSLLTDIK
+1852 LTRTVNGKALLTDIK
-1867 LQASDLNVYSKGEVD
+1867 LQASDLNVYSKGEID

-1926 AYTKAETDLR
+1926 TYTKAETDLR

-2000 IIKINGLAIAS
+2000 IIKINGLAVAS

-2020 VIGGI
+2020 VIGGV

-2030 YYKIQLPTSLPNGII
+2030 YYKIQLPISLPNGII